1 MVEGRRSHYWSSP
14 ILAVTSSGQSAHRA
28 GKALAFPLREAVSL
42 LQKRVQAHGAAC
54 VVRLTRA
61 SEPGNEPG
69 RYYDVSGRRCTV
81 QENQTPSV
89 ICPHSYALP
98 AISMST
104 ASLPAA
110 LRKSTSHL
118 PDSSREENKKKPVLE
133 RLGNLFGTGKRK
145 NVKSSLEHTSCRK
158 GERSGSPHG
167 AQAVYCRH
175 FKEGHEAPQVEK
187 QVRNVS
193 GLPEAQ
199 EYNFCGEV
207 RPLYHDTI
215 SEWSSRGV
223 SSDSEWSADWSGSS
237 ETIKNSFCESSLNV
251 ETLGLEKE
259 SVTDINNSTTPDF
272 IQSLRNLSSE
282 DLEKSILSHK
292 QLVNTWVSE
301 EPGHAKPKDLPYE
314 LESAASEHAYSARV
328 LTVDIYL
335 RKTEELLNEPVTLK
349 SEENCSDL
357 DTMDKKSA
365 SKRSG
370 KRRKSQSSSDI
381 PNGERNQ
388 TENTAREESGFEDD
402 AHSEVFSD
410 KIINPE
416 RKVRSLQQTPEKNS
430 SSSGS
435 NQDLKVGSAHKGASK
450 AEADKGK
457 QQISNTGSAR
467 RRSYKKNQSDTVPI
481 SPTGLKGQVK
491 DYSSKRQPL
500 ASPDTNP
507 VTKRTS
513 VEKGTIPVA
522 FGEDSLESPKA
533 SLAAKTEDLVFA
545 EGRNDS
551 KAIKNGNGPDGR
563 AFLHTDG
570 IKNGDLCLSAERQTN
585 SDIDTSKLKSLDSSR
600 TVMTKISLPAKPKNI
615 ELNFKTP
622 MNQDNLESEQ
632 DTLEKPVNKT
642 NSNIANKIS
651 LFENKCANQSQRPT
665 DISASKNNAVPST
678 FVGRAKLK
686 FGKQSKEN
694 EQPDKTLN
702 KQSSRQKLF
711 ENGTLEKESTAE
723 LKGKNGEIFTS
734 YEDIGKTTELKVKAA
749 ISLFNQSSKSDAG
762 SVSLKQPEPELT
774 TAKKESSSFKL
785 PLHSPVKTENAQDP
799 FYQRNYTRSE
809 SHSNEEK
816 VLPNT
821 EALSPCNDDKY
832 PLPSQVSR
840 SEFKKMENGDKKVK
854 PGDLDF
860 APLQYDDSNQDSVL
874 ESEHNTNTQESP
886 GKTCN
891 GSAEDDSIFD
901 SPSDMKKFAETIKNL
916 DSSVCLPQKKKR
928 SKLPKSPAP
937 HFAMPPIHEDNL
949 EKVFDPSV
957 FTFGLGLRREKTQDL
972 LPAQQIKMQSLETIA
987 RVRPKRASTE
997 QSIIFKAL
1005 QSCREEPAFTQEIN
1019 GKENIDCT
1027 DGEIKRSRLEKSSL
1041 FSSLLSSKEKFFSS
1055 SVTSG
1060 NNTTAFATDSS
1071 GMPPLQQDVS
1081 GPFIMPQKSESL
1093 SDVKFPSFV
1102 EKYLQADSAKK
1113 ELSLQ
1118 MPSYGNPEKSFSSWL
1133 GTSRYESNVPPGL
1146 LDVDTLPRNGQSKI
1160 NPRPGK
1166 LVIYCDSD
1174 CQKAGI
1180 EVFHDVPDCSSW
1192 VLSPTILVKVI
1203 RGCWILYEK
1212 PNFEG
1217 PSIPLE
1223 EGELELTDIWGAGAS
1238 EEQSDCKSQKP
1249 AVIGSIRLVVK
1260 DYRVCRIDLYTEPE
1274 GLGIV
1279 TSFFDD
1285 TEETGVFGTT
1295 QKTCSIKVHWGIWL
1309 LYEEP
1314 GFQGVPLMLEP
1325 GEYPNLLFWEKKEAY
1340 IRSMR
1345 PLKMGGRK
1353 VEFSGEPKVIVYE
1366 KPFFEGR
1373 HVEIESEVFMLDDKE
1388 SEDKTRLPLTSVGSM
1403 KVLGGVWVAYEKPGF
1418 EGHQY
1423 LLEEGAYQDW
1433 TDWGGYDEE
1442 VQSLRP
1448 IVGDFTSSH
1457 MIMYSEKDFGSKG
1470 SNINVLGIISN
1481 LKDTGYGL
1489 RTQSINVLSGVWV
1502 AYENPEFTGEQ
1513 YILAKGLYPSIEAWG
1528 GKNCKISSV
1537 QPIVMDIVGSER
1549 GKVKVQLFSE
1559 PEFKGNCQ
1567 IFEKNTRC
1575 IDSFAVKSSKILDGS
1590 CIVYDQEEFA
1600 GNQYVLEE
1608 GIYPDLT
1615 AMGCSP
1621 QAVLKSLRIINIELS
1636 EPCIALF
1643 EKTGFQGKKIEFST
1657 EMLNLQFLGYSPRIA
1672 SIQVLGGIWIIYEHS
1687 HYRGR
1692 QMLLTPNEIP
1702 DWYKTSGFCQIG
1714 SLRPLLQKRVYFR
1727 LRNKETGKF
1736 MSADGNLDNL
1746 NLLRIQ
1752 VAEDTDSDDQIWV
1765 YQDGFIRCRM
1775 AEDCCLTIVG
1785 NLITP
1790 GSKLGLSFERNEDK
1804 QYWHISPDGRIYSK
1818 MKPKL
1823 VLDIKGGTQY
1833 DCDHVVVNTVSE
1845 EKSTQCWEP
1854 LVV

>member
-1 MVEGRRSHYWSSP
+1 GS
-14 ILAVTSSGQSAHRA
+14 
-28 GKALAFPLREAVSL
+28 
-42 LQKRVQAHGAAC
+42 
-54 VVRLTRA
+54 
-61 SEPGNEPG
+61 
-69 RYYDVSGRRCTV
+69 
-81 QENQTPSV
+81 
-89 ICPHSYALP
+89 
-98 AISMST
+98 
-104 ASLPAA
+104 
-110 LRKSTSHL
+110 
-118 PDSSREENKKKPVLE
+118 
-133 RLGNLFGTGKRK
+133 
-145 NVKSSLEHTSCRK
+145 EHT
-158 GERSGSPHG
+158 H
-167 AQAVYCRH
+167 
-175 FKEGHEAPQVEK
+175 
-187 QVRNVS
+187 
-193 GLPEAQ
+193 
-199 EYNFCGEV
+199 
-207 RPLYHDTI
+207 
-215 SEWSSRGV
+215 
-223 SSDSEWSADWSGSS
+223 
-237 ETIKNSFCESSLNV
+237 
-251 ETLGLEKE
+251 
-259 SVTDINNSTTPDF
+259 
-272 IQSLRNLSSE
+272 
-282 DLEKSILSHK
+282 
-292 QLVNTWVSE
+292 
-301 EPGHAKPKDLPYE
+301 
-314 LESAASEHAYSARV
+314 SARV

-335 RKTEELLNEPVTLK
+335 RKTDELLNEPVTVT
-349 SEENCSDL
+349 SEENCSDS

-365 SKRSG
+365 NKRSG

-388 TENTAREESGFEDD
+388 TETTAREESVFEDD
-402 AHSEVFSD
+402 VPSEVFSD
-410 KIINPE
+410 KVINSE
-416 RKVRSLQQTPEKNS
+416 RKAKSPQQTPERNS
-430 SSSGS
+430 SSPGN

-450 AEADKGK
+450 TEADKGK
-457 QQISNTGSAR
+457 QQISNTTPAR
-467 RRSYKKNQSDTVPI
+467 RRSYKKSQSDAVPV

-500 ASPDTNP
+500 ASPESNP

-522 FGEDSLESPKA
+522 FGEDGLESPKV
-533 SLAAKTEDLVFA
+533 SLGDKTEDTALV
-545 EGRNDS
+545 
-551 KAIKNGNGPDGR
+551 
-563 AFLHTDG
+563 
-570 IKNGDLCLSAERQTN
+570 
-585 SDIDTSKLKSLDSSR
+585 
-600 TVMTKISLPAKPKNI
+600 PAKPKNV
-615 ELNFKTP
+615 ELNFKAPT
-622 MNQDNLESEQ
+622 NQDSLESEQ

-651 LFENKCANQSQRPT
+651 LFENKCANQSQRPA
-665 DISASKNNAVPST
+665 DIPASKNSTVPST

-686 FGKQSKEN
+686 FGKQPKES

-711 ENGTLEKESTAE
+711 ENGTPEKESTAE
-723 LKGKNGEIFTS
+723 LKGKNEEGSAF

-749 ISLFNQSSKSDAG
+749 ISLFNQSSKIDAG
-762 SVSLKQPEPELT
+762 SVSLKQPDPELT
-774 TAKKESSSFKL
+774 TAKKESSPFKL
-785 PLHSPVKTENAQDP
+785 SLHLPSKSENAQDTS
-799 FYQRNYTRSE
+799 YQRNNTSSE
-809 SHSNEEK
+809 FHKNEENT
-816 VLPNT
+816 LPNT
-821 EALSPCNDDKY
+821 EVLSPCNDEKH
-832 PLPSQVSR
+832 PLPSHQVSR
-840 SEFKKMENGDKKVK
+840 SEFKKMENGDKKEK
-854 PGDLDF
+854 PRDLSF
-860 APLQYDDSNQDSVL
+860 AALQYDDSSQDSIL
-874 ESEHNTNTQESP
+874 ISEHNINTQESP

-1005 QSCREEPAFTQEIN
+1005 QSCNREEPAFTQEIN
-1019 GKENIDCT
+1019 GKENIDGT

-1041 FSSLLSSKEKFFSS
+1041 FSSLLSSASKEKFFNP
-1055 SVTSG
+1055 SVTSV
-1060 NNTTAFATDSS
+1060 NNTTTAFTTDSS
-1071 GMPPLQQDVS
+1071 GMPPLQQDAS
-1081 GPFIMPQKSESL
+1081 GPFGMPQKSEVIKIIHEMQPCKIL
-1093 SDVKFPSFV
+1093 ST
-1102 EKYLQADSAKK
+1102 YSAKK

-1133 GTSRYESNVPPGL
+1133 GPSRYESNVPAGL
-1146 LDVDTLPRNGQSKI
+1146 LDALSRNGQSKI

-1166 LVIYCDSD
+1166 LVIYCESD
-1174 CQKAGI
+1174 YQKKGI
-1180 EVFHDVPDCSSW
+1180 EVFHDVLDCSSW
-1192 VLSPTILVKVI
+1192 VLSPTILIKVI

-1223 EGELELTDIWGAGAS
+1223 EGELELPDVWGAGTS
-1238 EEQSDCKSQKP
+1238 EEQNECKSLKP
-1249 AVIGSIRLVVK
+1249 AVIGSIRHVVK

-1295 QKTCSIKVHWGIWL
+1295 QKTCSIKVHWGTWL
-1309 LYEEP
+1309 IYEEP

-1325 GEYPNLLFWEKKEAY
+1325 GEYPNLAFWEKKEAY

-1353 VEFSGEPKVIVYE
+1353 VEFGGEPKVIIYE

-1373 HVEIESEVFMLDDKE
+1373 HVEIESEIFMLDDKE
-1388 SEDKTRLPLTSVGSM
+1388 SEEKTRLPLTSVGSM

-1423 LLEEGAYQDW
+1423 LLEEGAYRDW

-1442 VQSLRP
+1442 LQSLRP

-1513 YILAKGLYPSIEAWG
+1513 YVLAKGLYPSFEAWG

-1537 QPIVMDIVGSER
+1537 QPIIM
-1549 GKVKVQLFSE
+1549 LFSE

-1590 CIVYDQEEFA
+1590 CIVYDQEEFS

-1608 GIYPDLT
+1608 GIYPDLM

-1621 QAVLKSLRIINIELS
+1621 EVVLKSLRIINIELS

-1643 EKTGFQGKKIEFST
+1643 EKVGFQGKKIEFST
-1657 EMLNLQFLGYSPRIA
+1657 EILNLQFLGYNPRIA
-1672 SIQVLGGIWIIYEHS
+1672 SVQVLGGVWIIYEHS
-1687 HYRGR
+1687 NYRGR
-1692 QMLLTPNEIP
+1692 QMLLSPNEIP
-1702 DWYKTSGFCQIG
+1702 DWYKVSGYCQIG

-1765 YQDGFIRCRM
+1765 YQDGFIRCWM

-1804 QYWHISPDGRIYSK
+1804 QYWRISPDGRIYSK

-1823 VLDIKGGTQY
+1823 VLDIKGGAQY
-1833 DCDHVVVNTVSE
+1833 DRDHVVVNTVNE
-1845 EKSTQCWEP
+1845 EKLTQCWEP

>member
-1 MVEGRRSHYWSSP
+1 
-14 ILAVTSSGQSAHRA
+14 
-28 GKALAFPLREAVSL
+28 
-42 LQKRVQAHGAAC
+42 
-54 VVRLTRA
+54 
-61 SEPGNEPG
+61 
-69 RYYDVSGRRCTV
+69 
-81 QENQTPSV
+81 
-89 ICPHSYALP
+89 
-98 AISMST
+98 
-104 ASLPAA
+104 
-110 LRKSTSHL
+110 
-118 PDSSREENKKKPVLE
+118 
-133 RLGNLFGTGKRK
+133 
-145 NVKSSLEHTSCRK
+145 
-158 GERSGSPHG
+158 
-167 AQAVYCRH
+167 
-175 FKEGHEAPQVEK
+175 
-187 QVRNVS
+187 
-193 GLPEAQ
+193 
-199 EYNFCGEV
+199 
-207 RPLYHDTI
+207 
-215 SEWSSRGV
+215 
-223 SSDSEWSADWSGSS
+223 
-237 ETIKNSFCESSLNV
+237 
-251 ETLGLEKE
+251 
-259 SVTDINNSTTPDF
+259 
-272 IQSLRNLSSE
+272 
-282 DLEKSILSHK
+282 
-292 QLVNTWVSE
+292 
-301 EPGHAKPKDLPYE
+301 
-314 LESAASEHAYSARV
+314 
-328 LTVDIYL
+328 
-335 RKTEELLNEPVTLK
+335 
-349 SEENCSDL
+349 
-357 DTMDKKSA
+357 
-365 SKRSG
+365 
-370 KRRKSQSSSDI
+370 
-381 PNGERNQ
+381 
-388 TENTAREESGFEDD
+388 
-402 AHSEVFSD
+402 
-410 KIINPE
+410 
-416 RKVRSLQQTPEKNS
+416 
-430 SSSGS
+430 
-435 NQDLKVGSAHKGASK
+435 
-450 AEADKGK
+450 
-457 QQISNTGSAR
+457 
-467 RRSYKKNQSDTVPI
+467 
-481 SPTGLKGQVK
+481 
-491 DYSSKRQPL
+491 
-500 ASPDTNP
+500 
-507 VTKRTS
+507 
-513 VEKGTIPVA
+513 
-522 FGEDSLESPKA
+522 
-533 SLAAKTEDLVFA
+533 
-545 EGRNDS
+545 
-551 KAIKNGNGPDGR
+551 
-563 AFLHTDG
+563 
-570 IKNGDLCLSAERQTN
+570 
-585 SDIDTSKLKSLDSSR
+585 
-600 TVMTKISLPAKPKNI
+600 
-615 ELNFKTP
+615 
-622 MNQDNLESEQ
+622 
-632 DTLEKPVNKT
+632 
-642 NSNIANKIS
+642 
-651 LFENKCANQSQRPT
+651 
-665 DISASKNNAVPST
+665 
-678 FVGRAKLK
+678 
-686 FGKQSKEN
+686 
-694 EQPDKTLN
+694 
-702 KQSSRQKLF
+702 
-711 ENGTLEKESTAE
+711 
-723 LKGKNGEIFTS
+723 
-734 YEDIGKTTELKVKAA
+734 
-749 ISLFNQSSKSDAG
+749 
-762 SVSLKQPEPELT
+762 
-774 TAKKESSSFKL
+774 
-785 PLHSPVKTENAQDP
+785 
-799 FYQRNYTRSE
+799 
-809 SHSNEEK
+809 
-816 VLPNT
+816 
-821 EALSPCNDDKY
+821 
-832 PLPSQVSR
+832 
-840 SEFKKMENGDKKVK
+840 
-854 PGDLDF
+854 
-860 APLQYDDSNQDSVL
+860 
-874 ESEHNTNTQESP
+874 
-886 GKTCN
+886 
-891 GSAEDDSIFD
+891 
-901 SPSDMKKFAETIKNL
+901 MKKFAETIKNL

-1005 QSCREEPAFTQEIN
+1005 QSCREEPAFTHEIN
-1019 GKENIDCT
+1019 GKESIDCT

-1041 FSSLLSSKEKFFSS
+1041 FSSLLSSKEKFFSP
-1055 SVTSG
+1055 SVTSV

-1081 GPFIMPQKSESL
+1081 GPFIMPQKSEVIKIIQEMKQRLFTCCMTVNFDFAIQSL
-1093 SDVKFPSFV
+1093 SDMKFPSFV
-1102 EKYLQADSAKK
+1102 EKYLQADNAKK
-1113 ELSLQ
+1113 ELSLP

-1146 LDVDTLPRNGQSKI
+1146 LDVDVSIVFLKSCLQSYQAFMFSRQCAYIILFPLFGIYIDYKFI
-1160 NPRPGK
+1160 E

-1192 VLSPTILVKVI
+1192 VLSATILVKVI

-1249 AVIGSIRLVVK
+1249 AVIGSIRHV
-1260 DYRVCRIDLYTEPE
+1260 DYRVSQIDLYTEPE

-1285 TEETGVFGTT
+1285 TEETGVFGAT

-1373 HVEIESEVFMLDDKE
+1373 HVEVESEIFTLDDKE
-1388 SEDKTRLPLTSVGSM
+1388 SEDKTSLPLPSVGSI

-1423 LLEEGAYQDW
+1423 LLEEGAYRDW

-1537 QPIVMDIVGSER
+1537 QPIVMDIVGNER
-1549 GKVKVQLFSE
+1549 SKVKVQLFSE

-1643 EKTGFQGKKIEFST
+1643 EKMGFQGKKIEFST
-1657 EMLNLQFLGYSPRIA
+1657 EILNLQFLGYNPRIA
-1672 SIQVLGGIWIIYEHS
+1672 SVQVLGGIWIIYEHS
-1687 HYRGR
+1687 NYRGR

-1702 DWYKTSGFCQIG
+1702 DWYKASGFCQIG

-1833 DCDHVVVNTVSE
+1833 DCDHVVVNTVNE
-1845 EKSTQCWEP
+1845 EKLTQCWEP

>member
-1 MVEGRRSHYWSSP
+1 
-14 ILAVTSSGQSAHRA
+14 
-28 GKALAFPLREAVSL
+28 
-42 LQKRVQAHGAAC
+42 
-54 VVRLTRA
+54 
-61 SEPGNEPG
+61 
-69 RYYDVSGRRCTV
+69 
-81 QENQTPSV
+81 
-89 ICPHSYALP
+89 
-98 AISMST
+98 MST

-110 LRKSTSHL
+110 LRKSTSQF

-133 RLGNLFGTGKRK
+133 RLGNFFGTGKRK
-145 NVKSSLEHTSCRK
+145 TVKSSLEHTSHEKR
-158 GERSGSPHG
+158 ERSISPHRV
-167 AQAVYCRH
+167 QPVYCRH
-175 FKEGHEAPQVEK
+175 LKEVCEAPQVQK

-193 GLPEAQ
+193 AVSETQ
-199 EYNFCGEV
+199 EYNFSREAGL
-207 RPLYHDTI
+207 PYHDTV
-215 SEWSSRGV
+215 SEWSSRGA
-223 SSDSEWSADWSGSS
+223 SSDSGWSADWSGSS
-237 ETIKNSFCESSLNV
+237 ETIKNAFCEGNLNV
-251 ETLGLEKE
+251 ETPELETQE
-259 SVTDINNSTTPDF
+259 SVTDIDNSTTPDF
-272 IQSLRNLSSE
+272 IKSLRNLSSE

-292 QLVNTWVSE
+292 ELVNTWVSE
-301 EPGHAKPKDLPYE
+301 EPGHAKPKDLPYD
-314 LESAASEHAYSARV
+314 LESATSEHTHSARV

-335 RKTEELLNEPVTLK
+335 RKTDELLNEPVTVT
-349 SEENCSDL
+349 SEENCSDS
-357 DTMDKKSA
+357 DTMDKKA
-365 SKRSG
+365 ANKRSG

-388 TENTAREESGFEDD
+388 TDTTAREESVFEDD
-402 AHSEVFSD
+402 VPSEVFSD
-410 KIINPE
+410 KIINSE
-416 RKVRSLQQTPEKNS
+416 RKVKSAQQTPERNS
-430 SSSGS
+430 SSPGN

-450 AEADKGK
+450 TEADKGK
-457 QQISNTGSAR
+457 QQISNTTPAR
-467 RRSYKKNQSDTVPI
+467 RRSYKKNQSDAVPI

-491 DYSSKRQPL
+491 DNSSKRQPL
-500 ASPDTNP
+500 PSPESNP
-507 VTKRTS
+507 MTKRTS
-513 VEKGTIPVA
+513 VEKGAIPVA
-522 FGEDSLESPKA
+522 FGEDSLESPKV
-533 SLAAKTEDLVFA
+533 SLSDKTEDTALVFA
-545 EGRNDS
+545 EGKNET
-551 KAIKNGNGPDGR
+551 KAVKTGNGSDGR
-563 AFLHTDG
+563 AFLRTDG
-570 IKNGDLCLSAERQTN
+570 IKNGDLCMSAERQTN
-585 SDIDTSKLKSLDSSR
+585 SDLDSSKLKSLDASR
-600 TVMTKISLPAKPKNI
+600 TVMTKISLPAKPKSV
-615 ELNFKTP
+615 ELNFKAST
-622 MNQDNLESEQ
+622 NQDSLESEQ
-632 DTLEKPVNKT
+632 DTLEKPVNRT

-651 LFENKCANQSQRPT
+651 LFENKCASQKPA
-665 DISASKNNAVPST
+665 DIPASKNSTVPST

-686 FGKQSKEN
+686 FGKQPKES

-711 ENGTLEKESTAE
+711 ENGIPEKESTAE
-723 LKGKNGEIFTS
+723 LKGKNEEGS
-734 YEDIGKTTELKVKAA
+734 ASHGDVGKTTELKVKAA
-749 ISLFNQSSKSDAG
+749 ISLFNQNSKIDAG
-762 SVSLKQPEPELT
+762 SVSVKQPDPELT
-774 TAKKESSSFKL
+774 TAKKESLPFKL
-785 PLHSPVKTENAQDP
+785 SLHSPTKSENAQDTSH
-799 FYQRNYTRSE
+799 QRNNTSSE
-809 SHSNEEK
+809 FHRNEEK

-821 EALSPCNDDKY
+821 EVLSACTDDKY
-832 PLPSQVSR
+832 PLPSHQVSR
-840 SEFKKMENGDKKVK
+840 SAFRKIENGDKKAK
-854 PGDLDF
+854 PGDLSL
-860 APLQYDDSNQDSVL
+860 AELQCDDTSQDSIL
-874 ESEHNTNTQESP
+874 ISEHNTNTPKSP
-886 GKTCN
+886 GQTYN
-891 GSAEDDSIFD
+891 GSAEDDSVFD

-957 FTFGLGLRREKTQDL
+957 FTFGLGMRREKAQDL
-972 LPAQQIKMQSLETIA
+972 LPTQQMKMQSLETIA

-1005 QSCREEPAFTQEIN
+1005 QSCSREEPAFPQEIN
-1019 GKENIDCT
+1019 GKENGDGV

-1041 FSSLLSSKEKFFSS
+1041 FSSLLAKEKFLNP
-1055 SVTSG
+1055 SVTSV
-1060 NNTTAFATDSS
+1060 NNTAAGFTADSS
-1071 GMPPLQQDVS
+1071 GMSPLPQDAS
-1081 GPFIMPQKSESL
+1081 GPFSMSQKSESL
-1093 SDVKFPSFV
+1093 SDMKFPSFV
-1102 EKYLQADSAKK
+1102 EKYLQGEGVKK

-1118 MPSYGNPEKSFSSWL
+1118 MPNYGNPEKGFSSWL
-1133 GTSRYESNVPPGL
+1133 GPSRYEANVPAGL
-1146 LDVDTLPRNGQSKI
+1146 LDVDALSRNGQSKI

-1166 LVIYCDSD
+1166 LVIYCESD
-1174 CQKAGI
+1174 YQKDGI
-1180 EVFHDVPDCSSW
+1180 EVFHDVLDCSSW

-1223 EGELELTDIWGAGAS
+1223 EGELELPDIWGAGTS
-1238 EEQSDCKSQKP
+1238 EEQNECKSLKP
-1249 AVIGSIRLVVK
+1249 AVIGSIRHVVK

-1285 TEETGVFGTT
+1285 TEEIGVFGTT

-1309 LYEEP
+1309 IYEEP

-1325 GEYPNLLFWEKKEAY
+1325 GEYPNLAFWEKKEAY

-1353 VEFSGEPKVIVYE
+1353 VEFGREPKIIIYE
-1366 KPFFEGR
+1366 KPLFEGR
-1373 HVEIESEVFMLDDKE
+1373 HVEIESEIFMLDDEE
-1388 SEDKTRLPLTSVGSM
+1388 SEEKPRLPLKSVGSM

-1423 LLEEGAYQDW
+1423 LLEEGAYRDW

-1442 VQSLRP
+1442 LQSLRP
-1448 IVGDFTSSH
+1448 IIGDFTSSH

-1470 SNINVLGIISN
+1470 SSINVLGIISN

-1567 IFEKNTRC
+1567 IFGKNTRC
-1575 IDSFAVKSSKILDGS
+1575 IDSFAVKSSKVSDGS

-1621 QAVLKSLRIINIELS
+1621 QTVLKSLQIINIELS
-1636 EPCIALF
+1636 EPRIALF
-1643 EKTGFQGKKIEFST
+1643 EKIGFQGKKMEFSA
-1657 EMLNLQFLGYSPRIA
+1657 EILNLQFLGYNPQIA
-1672 SIQVLGGIWIIYEHS
+1672 SVQVLGGIWVIYEHS
-1687 HYRGR
+1687 NYRGR
-1692 QMLLTPNEIP
+1692 QMLLSPNDIP
-1702 DWYKTSGFCQIG
+1702 DWYKVSGCCHIG

-1765 YQDGFIRCRM
+1765 YQDGFIRCQM

-1804 QYWHISPDGRIYSK
+1804 QYWRISPDGRIYSK

-1833 DCDHVVVNTVSE
+1833 DRDHVVVNTVSE
-1845 EKSTQCWEP
+1845 EKLTQCWEP

>member
-1 MVEGRRSHYWSSP
+1 
-14 ILAVTSSGQSAHRA
+14 
-28 GKALAFPLREAVSL
+28 
-42 LQKRVQAHGAAC
+42 
-54 VVRLTRA
+54 
-61 SEPGNEPG
+61 
-69 RYYDVSGRRCTV
+69 
-81 QENQTPSV
+81 
-89 ICPHSYALP
+89 
-98 AISMST
+98 MST
-104 ASLPAA
+104 SQF
-110 LRKSTSHL
+110 
-118 PDSSREENKKKPVLE
+118 PDSCREENKKKPVLE

-145 NVKSSLEHTSCRK
+145 NVKNPLEHTSHRK
-158 GERSGSPHG
+158 GERSISPHR
-167 AQAVYCRH
+167 AQPIYCRH
-175 FKEGHEAPQVEK
+175 IKEGHEAPQLQK

-193 GLPEAQ
+193 AVPETQ
-199 EYNFCGEV
+199 EYSFTGEV
-207 RPLYHDTI
+207 GPLYRDTI

-223 SSDSEWSADWSGSS
+223 SSDSEWSADWSSSS
-237 ETIKNSFCESSLNV
+237 ETIKNSFFENSLNV
-251 ETLGLEKE
+251 ETPELEKG
-259 SVTDINNSTTPDF
+259 SITDINNSTTPDF
-272 IQSLRNLSSE
+272 IKSLRNLSSE

-314 LESAASEHAYSARV
+314 LESAASEHTHSARV

-335 RKTEELLNEPVTLK
+335 RKTDELLNEPVTVT
-349 SEENCSDL
+349 SEENCSDS

-365 SKRSG
+365 NKRSG

-388 TENTAREESGFEDD
+388 TETTAREESVFEDD
-402 AHSEVFSD
+402 VSSEVFSD
-410 KIINPE
+410 KMINSE
-416 RKVRSLQQTPEKNS
+416 RKAKSPQQTPERNS
-430 SSSGS
+430 SSLGN

-450 AEADKGK
+450 TEADKGK
-457 QQISNTGSAR
+457 QQISNTTPAR
-467 RRSYKKNQSDTVPI
+467 RRSYRKNQSDAVPL

-500 ASPDTNP
+500 ASPESNP
-507 VTKRTS
+507 MTKRTS
-513 VEKGTIPVA
+513 VEKGAIPVA
-522 FGEDSLESPKA
+522 FGEDSLESPKV
-533 SLAAKTEDLVFA
+533 SLADKTEDTALVFA
-545 EGRNDS
+545 EGRNET
-551 KAIKNGNGPDGR
+551 KAVKHGNGPDGR
-563 AFLHTDG
+563 AFLRTDG
-570 IKNGDLCLSAERQTN
+570 IKNGDLCVSAERQTN
-585 SDIDTSKLKSLDSSR
+585 SDLDSSKLKSLDASR
-600 TVMTKISLPAKPKNI
+600 TVTTKISLPAKPKNV
-615 ELNFKTP
+615 ELNFKAST
-622 MNQDNLESEQ
+622 NQDSLDSEQ
-632 DTLEKPVNKT
+632 DTLEKPVNKA

-665 DISASKNNAVPST
+665 DIPASKNSTVPST

-686 FGKQSKEN
+686 FGKQPKDS

-711 ENGTLEKESTAE
+711 ENGTPEKESTAE
-723 LKGKNGEIFTS
+723 LKGKNEEGSAS

-749 ISLFNQSSKSDAG
+749 ISLFNQSSKTDA
-762 SVSLKQPEPELT
+762 SSASLKQPDPELT
-774 TAKKESSSFKL
+774 TAKKESSPFKL
-785 PLHSPVKTENAQDP
+785 SLHSSSKSENAQDTS
-799 FYQRNYTRSE
+799 YQSNNISSEFHRSE
-809 SHSNEEK
+809 EK
-816 VLPNT
+816 MLPNT
-821 EALSPCNDDKY
+821 EVLLPCSDDKY
-832 PLPSQVSR
+832 PLPSHQVSR
-840 SEFKKMENGDKKVK
+840 PEFKIMENGDKKAK
-854 PGDLDF
+854 PGDLSF
-860 APLQYDDSNQDSVL
+860 AALQYGGSSQDSIL
-874 ESEHNTNTQESP
+874 ISEHNANAQKSP

-891 GSAEDDSIFD
+891 GSAEDDSVFD

-972 LPAQQIKMQSLETIA
+972 LPAQQMKMQSLETIA

-1005 QSCREEPAFTQEIN
+1005 QSCNREEPAFTQEIN
-1019 GKENIDCT
+1019 GKENVDGT

-1041 FSSLLSSKEKFFSS
+1041 FSSLLSSTSKEKFFNP
-1055 SVTSG
+1055 SVTSVS
-1060 NNTTAFATDSS
+1060 NTTTAFTTDSS
-1071 GMPPLQQDVS
+1071 GMPPLQQDAS
-1081 GPFIMPQKSESL
+1081 GPFSMPQKSEYL
-1093 SDVKFPSFV
+1093 SDMKFPSFV
-1102 EKYLQADSAKK
+1102 EKYMPADTAKK

-1118 MPSYGNPEKSFSSWL
+1118 MPNYGNPEKSFSSWL
-1133 GTSRYESNVPPGL
+1133 GTSRYESNVPTGL
-1146 LDVDTLPRNGQSKI
+1146 LDVDALSGNGQSKI
-1160 NPRPGK
+1160 NPRPG
-1166 LVIYCDSD
+1166 
-1174 CQKAGI
+1174 
-1180 EVFHDVPDCSSW
+1180 
-1192 VLSPTILVKVI
+1192 
-1203 RGCWILYEK
+1203 
-1212 PNFEG
+1212 
-1217 PSIPLE
+1217 
-1223 EGELELTDIWGAGAS
+1223 
-1238 EEQSDCKSQKP
+1238 
-1249 AVIGSIRLVVK
+1249 K

-1295 QKTCSIKVHWGIWL
+1295 QKTCSIKVHWGTWL
-1309 LYEEP
+1309 IYEEP

-1325 GEYPNLLFWEKKEAY
+1325 GEYPNLAFWEKKEAY

-1353 VEFSGEPKVIVYE
+1353 VEFSGEPKVIIYE

-1373 HVEIESEVFMLDDKE
+1373 HVEIESEIFMLDDKE
-1388 SEDKTRLPLTSVGSM
+1388 SEEKTRLPLTSVGSM
-1403 KVLGGVWVAYEKPGF
+1403 KVLGGVWVGYEKPGF

-1423 LLEEGAYQDW
+1423 LLEEGAYRDW

-1442 VQSLRP
+1442 LRSLRP
-1448 IVGDFTSSH
+1448 IVGDFTTSH
-1457 MIMYSEKDFGSKG
+1457 MIMYSEKEFGSKG

-1537 QPIVMDIVGSER
+1537 QPIIMDIVGSER

-1567 IFEKNTRC
+1567 VFEKNTRC

-1590 CIVYDQEEFA
+1590 CIVYDGEEFS

-1608 GIYPDLT
+1608 GNYPDLT

-1643 EKTGFQGKKIEFST
+1643 EKVGFQGKKTEFST
-1657 EMLNLQFLGYSPRIA
+1657 EILNLQFLGYNPRIA
-1672 SIQVLGGIWIIYEHS
+1672 SVQVLGGIWIIYEHS
-1687 HYRGR
+1687 NYRGR
-1692 QMLLTPNEIP
+1692 QMLLSPNEIP
-1702 DWYKTSGFCQIG
+1702 DWYKASGFCHIG

-1823 VLDIKGGTQY
+1823 VLDIKGGAQY
-1833 DCDHVVVNTVSE
+1833 DRDHVVVNAVNE
-1845 EKSTQCWEP
+1845 EKLTQCWEP

>member
-1 MVEGRRSHYWSSP
+1 
-14 ILAVTSSGQSAHRA
+14 
-28 GKALAFPLREAVSL
+28 
-42 LQKRVQAHGAAC
+42 
-54 VVRLTRA
+54 
-61 SEPGNEPG
+61 
-69 RYYDVSGRRCTV
+69 
-81 QENQTPSV
+81 
-89 ICPHSYALP
+89 
-98 AISMST
+98 
-104 ASLPAA
+104 
-110 LRKSTSHL
+110 
-118 PDSSREENKKKPVLE
+118 
-133 RLGNLFGTGKRK
+133 
-145 NVKSSLEHTSCRK
+145 
-158 GERSGSPHG
+158 
-167 AQAVYCRH
+167 
-175 FKEGHEAPQVEK
+175 
-187 QVRNVS
+187 
-193 GLPEAQ
+193 
-199 EYNFCGEV
+199 
-207 RPLYHDTI
+207 
-215 SEWSSRGV
+215 
-223 SSDSEWSADWSGSS
+223 
-237 ETIKNSFCESSLNV
+237 
-251 ETLGLEKE
+251 
-259 SVTDINNSTTPDF
+259 
-272 IQSLRNLSSE
+272 
-282 DLEKSILSHK
+282 
-292 QLVNTWVSE
+292 
-301 EPGHAKPKDLPYE
+301 
-314 LESAASEHAYSARV
+314 
-328 LTVDIYL
+328 
-335 RKTEELLNEPVTLK
+335 
-349 SEENCSDL
+349 
-357 DTMDKKSA
+357 MDKKSA

-388 TENTAREESGFEDD
+388 TENTAREECGFEDD

-416 RKVRSLQQTPEKNS
+416 RKVRSLQQTPERNS

-457 QQISNTGSAR
+457 QQISNTSSAR

-481 SPTGLKGQVK
+481 SPTGLKGHVK

-500 ASPDTNP
+500 ASPETNP

-513 VEKGTIPVA
+513 VEKGAIPVA

-533 SLAAKTEDLVFA
+533 SLAAKTENLVFA
-545 EGRNDS
+545 EGRNDT

-570 IKNGDLCLSAERQTN
+570 IKNGDLCLSAERQAN
-585 SDIDTSKLKSLDSSR
+585 SDLDASKLKSLDSSR

-622 MNQDNLESEQ
+622 TNQDSLESEQ

-651 LFENKCANQSQRPT
+651 LFENKCASQSQRPT
-665 DISASKNNAVPST
+665 DIPASKNNAVPST

-686 FGKQSKEN
+686 FGKQPKEN

-762 SVSLKQPEPELT
+762 SVSLKQPESELT
-774 TAKKESSSFKL
+774 TAKKESSPFKL

-799 FYQRNYTRSE
+799 FYQRNYTSSE
-809 SHSNEEK
+809 FHRNEEK

-854 PGDLDF
+854 PGDLNF
-860 APLQYDDSNQDSVL
+860 APLQYDGSNQDSVL
-874 ESEHNTNTQESP
+874 ESEHNTNTQKSP
-886 GKTCN
+886 GETCN

-1041 FSSLLSSKEKFFSS
+1041 FSSLLSSKEKFFSP
-1055 SVTSG
+1055 SVTSV

-1081 GPFIMPQKSESL
+1081 GPFIMPQKSEC
-1093 SDVKFPSFV
+1093 SFL
-1102 EKYLQADSAKK
+1102 YLKLRK
-1113 ELSLQ
+1113 IELYVTGVFFCFVGFFLTQ
-1118 MPSYGNPEKSFSSWL
+1118 
-1133 GTSRYESNVPPGL
+1133 
-1146 LDVDTLPRNGQSKI
+1146 
-1160 NPRPGK
+1160 

-1238 EEQSDCKSQKP
+1238 EEQSDCTSQKP
-1249 AVIGSIRLVVK
+1249 AVIGSIRHVVK
-1260 DYRVCRIDLYTEPE
+1260 ASNTSQNFFIELNVQAFVQW
-1274 GLGIV
+1274 GL
-1279 TSFFDD
+1279 
-1285 TEETGVFGTT
+1285 
-1295 QKTCSIKVHWGIWL
+1295 WL

-1325 GEYPNLLFWEKKEAY
+1325 GEYPSLLFWEKKEAY

-1366 KPFFEGR
+1366 KPFFEGK

-1423 LLEEGAYQDW
+1423 LLEEGAYRDW
-1433 TDWGGYDEE
+1433 ADWGGYDEE

-1489 RTQSINVLSGVWV
+1489 RTQSINVLSGIWV

-1513 YILAKGLYPSIEAWG
+1513 YILAKGLYPSIESWG

-1537 QPIVMDIVGSER
+1537 QPI
-1549 GKVKVQLFSE
+1549 VQLFSE

-1567 IFEKNTRC
+1567 IFEKSTGC

-1621 QAVLKSLRIINIELS
+1621 QAVLKSLQIINIELS

-1643 EKTGFQGKKIEFST
+1643 EKMGFQGKKIEFST
-1657 EMLNLQFLGYSPRIA
+1657 EILNLQFLGYNPRIA
-1672 SIQVLGGIWIIYEHS
+1672 SVQVLGGIWIIYEHS
-1687 HYRGR
+1687 NYRGR
-1692 QMLLTPNEIP
+1692 QMMLTPNEIP
-1702 DWYKTSGFCQIG
+1702 DWCKASGFCQIG

-1845 EKSTQCWEP
+1845 EKLTQCWEP

>member
-1 MVEGRRSHYWSSP
+1 
-14 ILAVTSSGQSAHRA
+14 
-28 GKALAFPLREAVSL
+28 
-42 LQKRVQAHGAAC
+42 
-54 VVRLTRA
+54 
-61 SEPGNEPG
+61 
-69 RYYDVSGRRCTV
+69 
-81 QENQTPSV
+81 
-89 ICPHSYALP
+89 
-98 AISMST
+98 
-104 ASLPAA
+104 
-110 LRKSTSHL
+110 
-118 PDSSREENKKKPVLE
+118 
-133 RLGNLFGTGKRK
+133 
-145 NVKSSLEHTSCRK
+145 
-158 GERSGSPHG
+158 
-167 AQAVYCRH
+167 
-175 FKEGHEAPQVEK
+175 
-187 QVRNVS
+187 
-193 GLPEAQ
+193 
-199 EYNFCGEV
+199 
-207 RPLYHDTI
+207 
-215 SEWSSRGV
+215 
-223 SSDSEWSADWSGSS
+223 
-237 ETIKNSFCESSLNV
+237 
-251 ETLGLEKE
+251 
-259 SVTDINNSTTPDF
+259 
-272 IQSLRNLSSE
+272 
-282 DLEKSILSHK
+282 
-292 QLVNTWVSE
+292 
-301 EPGHAKPKDLPYE
+301 
-314 LESAASEHAYSARV
+314 
-328 LTVDIYL
+328 
-335 RKTEELLNEPVTLK
+335 
-349 SEENCSDL
+349 
-357 DTMDKKSA
+357 MDKKSA

-381 PNGERNQ
+381 ANGEKNQ
-388 TENTAREESGFEDD
+388 TENTAREESVFEDD

-416 RKVRSLQQTPEKNS
+416 RKVRSLQQTPERNS
-430 SSSGS
+430 SSSGN

-457 QQISNTGSAR
+457 QQISNTTSAR
-467 RRSYKKNQSDTVPI
+467 RRSYKKNQSDAVPI

-513 VEKGTIPVA
+513 VEKGAIPVA
-522 FGEDSLESPKA
+522 FGEDGLESPKT
-533 SLAAKTEDLVFA
+533 SLAAKTEDNALVFA
-545 EGRNDS
+545 EGRNDT
-551 KAIKNGNGPDGR
+551 KAAKHGNGPDGR

-585 SDIDTSKLKSLDSSR
+585 SDLDTLKVKSLDSSR
-600 TVMTKISLPAKPKNI
+600 TVTTKISLPAKPKNI

-622 MNQDNLESEQ
+622 MNQDSLESEQ
-632 DTLEKPVNKT
+632 ETLEKPVNKT

-665 DISASKNNAVPST
+665 DIPASKNSAVPST

-686 FGKQSKEN
+686 FGKQPKEN

-723 LKGKNGEIFTS
+723 LKGKNEESFAS

-749 ISLFNQSSKSDAG
+749 ISLFNQSSKSDVG
-762 SVSLKQPEPELT
+762 GVSLKQPEPDLT
-774 TAKKESSSFKL
+774 TAKKGSSPFKL
-785 PLHSPVKTENAQDP
+785 PLHSPVKSENAQDP
-799 FYQRNYTRSE
+799 FYQRNYMSSE
-809 SHSNEEK
+809 FHRNEEK

-821 EALSPCNDDKY
+821 EILSPCSNDKY
-832 PLPSQVSR
+832 PLPSHEVSR
-840 SEFKKMENGDKKVK
+840 SEFKNMENGDKKVK

-860 APLQYDDSNQDSVL
+860 AALQYDDSSQDSIL
-874 ESEHNTNTQESP
+874 ESEHNTNTQKSP

-891 GSAEDDSIFD
+891 GSTEDDSIFD

-1005 QSCREEPAFTQEIN
+1005 QSCREEPAFPHEIN

-1055 SVTSG
+1055 SVTSV

-1093 SDVKFPSFV
+1093 SDMKFPSFV

-1133 GTSRYESNVPPGL
+1133 GTSRYESNVPPAL
-1146 LDVDTLPRNGQSKI
+1146 LDVDTLPRSGQSKI

-1174 CQKAGI
+1174 CQKPGI

-1223 EGELELTDIWGAGAS
+1223 EGELELTDIWGAGTS

-1249 AVIGSIRLVVK
+1249 AVIGSIKHVVK

-1373 HVEIESEVFMLDDKE
+1373 EVEIESEIFMLDDKE

-1423 LLEEGAYQDW
+1423 LLEEGAYRDW

-1448 IVGDFTSSH
+1448 VVGDFTSSH

-1567 IFEKNTRC
+1567 IFEKTTRC

-1621 QAVLKSLRIINIELS
+1621 QTVLKSLRIINIELS

-1643 EKTGFQGKKIEFST
+1643 EKMGFQGKKIECST
-1657 EMLNLQFLGYSPRIA
+1657 EILNLQFLGYNPRIA
-1672 SIQVLGGIWIIYEHS
+1672 SVQVLGGIWIIYEHS
-1687 HYRGR
+1687 NYRGR

-1702 DWYKTSGFCQIG
+1702 DWYKASGFCQIG

-1765 YQDGFIRCRM
+1765 YQDGFIKCRM

-1818 MKPKL
+1818 MKPNL

-1833 DCDHVVVNTVSE
+1833 DCDHVVVNTVNE
-1845 EKSTQCWEP
+1845 EKLTQCWEP

>member
-1 MVEGRRSHYWSSP
+1 
-14 ILAVTSSGQSAHRA
+14 
-28 GKALAFPLREAVSL
+28 
-42 LQKRVQAHGAAC
+42 
-54 VVRLTRA
+54 
-61 SEPGNEPG
+61 
-69 RYYDVSGRRCTV
+69 
-81 QENQTPSV
+81 
-89 ICPHSYALP
+89 
-98 AISMST
+98 
-104 ASLPAA
+104 
-110 LRKSTSHL
+110 
-118 PDSSREENKKKPVLE
+118 VLE

-145 NVKSSLEHTSCRK
+145 NVKSSLEHTSHRK
-158 GERSGSPHG
+158 GERSVSPHR
-167 AQAVYCRH
+167 AQPIYCRH
-175 FKEGHEAPQVEK
+175 VKEGHEAPQVQK
-187 QVRNVS
+187 QVRNASAVS
-193 GLPEAQ
+193 EPQ
-199 EYNFCGEV
+199 EY
-207 RPLYHDTI
+207 
-215 SEWSSRGV
+215 EWSCRGV

-237 ETIKNSFCESSLNV
+237 ETIKNSVFESSLNV
-251 ETLGLEKE
+251 ETLELEKE
-259 SVTDINNSTTPDF
+259 SITDINNSTTPDF
-272 IQSLRNLSSE
+272 IKSLRSLSSE

-301 EPGHAKPKDLPYE
+301 EPGERTH
-314 LESAASEHAYSARV
+314 SARV

-335 RKTEELLNEPVTLK
+335 RKTDELLNEPVTVI
-349 SEENCSDL
+349 SEENCSDS

-365 SKRSG
+365 NKRSG

-388 TENTAREESGFEDD
+388 TETAAREESVFEDD
-402 AHSEVFSD
+402 ASEVFSD
-410 KIINPE
+410 KVVNLE
-416 RKVRSLQQTPEKNS
+416 RKAKSPQQTPERNL
-430 SSSGS
+430 SSSGN

-450 AEADKGK
+450 TETDKGK
-457 QQISNTGSAR
+457 QQTSNTTPAR
-467 RRSYKKNQSDTVPI
+467 RRSYKKNQSDPVPI

-500 ASPDTNP
+500 ASPESNP
-507 VTKRTS
+507 MTKRTS
-513 VEKGTIPVA
+513 MEKGAIPVA

-533 SLAAKTEDLVFA
+533 SLADKTEDTALVFT
-545 EGRNDS
+545 ESRNET
-551 KAIKNGNGPDGR
+551 KAVKHGNVFSRLINGVTLYHF
-563 AFLHTDG
+563 A
-570 IKNGDLCLSAERQTN
+570 
-585 SDIDTSKLKSLDSSR
+585 SR
-600 TVMTKISLPAKPKNI
+600 SPAKPKNV
-615 ELNFKTP
+615 ELNFKAST
-622 MNQDNLESEQ
+622 NQDSLESEQ

-651 LFENKCANQSQRPT
+651 LFENKCANQTQRPA
-665 DISASKNNAVPST
+665 DIPASKNSTVPST

-686 FGKQSKEN
+686 FGKQPKES

-711 ENGTLEKESTAE
+711 ENGTAEKESTAE
-723 LKGKNGEIFTS
+723 LKGKNEESSAFC
-734 YEDIGKTTELKVKAA
+734 EDIGKTTELKVKAA
-749 ISLFNQSSKSDAG
+749 ISLFNQSSKIDAS
-762 SVSLKQPEPELT
+762 SVSLKQPDPELT
-774 TAKKESSSFKL
+774 TAKKENL
-785 PLHSPVKTENAQDP
+785 PLKLSFYSPSKSENAQDTS
-799 FYQRNYTRSE
+799 YQRNNTSSE
-809 SHSNEEK
+809 FHRNEEK
-816 VLPNT
+816 ALPNT
-821 EALSPCNDDKY
+821 EVLSPSSEGKY
-832 PLPSQVSR
+832 SLPSHQVSR
-840 SEFKKMENGDKKVK
+840 SEFKKMENGDKKAK
-854 PGDLDF
+854 LGELSF
-860 APLQYDDSNQDSVL
+860 AALPCDDSSQDSIL
-874 ESEHNTNTQESP
+874 LSELNVTTQKSP

-891 GSAEDDSIFD
+891 GSAEDDSVFD

-1005 QSCREEPAFTQEIN
+1005 QSCNREEPAFTQEIN
-1019 GKENIDCT
+1019 GKENVDGT

-1041 FSSLLSSKEKFFSS
+1041 FSSLLSSTSKEKFFNP
-1055 SVTSG
+1055 SVTSV
-1060 NNTTAFATDSS
+1060 NNAAAAFPTDSS
-1071 GMPPLQQDVS
+1071 GMPPLQQDAS
-1081 GPFIMPQKSESL
+1081 GPFGMPQKSESF
-1093 SDVKFPSFV
+1093 SDMKFPSFV
-1102 EKYLQADSAKK
+1102 EKYMQADSAKK

-1118 MPSYGNPEKSFSSWL
+1118 MPNYGNPEKSFSSWL
-1133 GTSRYESNVPPGL
+1133 GTSRYESNVPSGL
-1146 LDVDTLPRNGQSKI
+1146 LDALSRNGQSKI

-1166 LVIYCDSD
+1166 LMIYCDSD
-1174 CQKAGI
+1174 YQKNAI

-1223 EGELELTDIWGAGAS
+1223 EGELEFPDIWGAGTS
-1238 EEQSDCKSQKP
+1238 EEQNESKSLKP
-1249 AVIGSIRLVVK
+1249 TVIGSIRHVVK

-1309 LYEEP
+1309 IYEEP

-1325 GEYPNLLFWEKKEAY
+1325 GEYPNLAFWEKKEAY

-1353 VEFSGEPKVIVYE
+1353 VEFSGEPKVIIYE
-1366 KPFFEGR
+1366 KPFFEGK
-1373 HVEIESEVFMLDDKE
+1373 HVEIESEIFMLDDKE
-1388 SEDKTRLPLTSVGSM
+1388 SGEKTRLPFTSVGSM
-1403 KVLGGVWVAYEKPGF
+1403 KVLGGIWVAYEKPGF

-1423 LLEEGAYQDW
+1423 LLEEGAYRDW

-1442 VQSLRP
+1442 LQSLRP

-1537 QPIVMDIVGSER
+1537 QPIVMVRSSFYTCF
-1549 GKVKVQLFSE
+1549 VQLFSE

-1567 IFEKNTRC
+1567 IFEENTRC

-1590 CIVYDQEEFA
+1590 CVVYDEEEFS

-1643 EKTGFQGKKIEFST
+1643 EKVGFQGKKIEFST
-1657 EMLNLQFLGYSPRIA
+1657 EILNLQFLGYNPRIA
-1672 SIQVLGGIWIIYEHS
+1672 SVQVLGGVWIIYEHS
-1687 HYRGR
+1687 NYRGR
-1692 QMLLTPNEIP
+1692 QMLLSPNEIP
-1702 DWYKTSGFCQIG
+1702 DWYKTSGYCQIG

-1752 VAEDTDSDDQIWV
+1752 AAEDTDSEDQIWV
-1765 YQDGFIRCRM
+1765 YQEGFIKCRM

-1823 VLDIKGGTQY
+1823 VLDIKGGAQY
-1833 DCDHVVVNTVSE
+1833 DRDHVVVNTVNE
-1845 EKSTQCWEP
+1845 EKLSQCWEP

>member
-1 MVEGRRSHYWSSP
+1 MR
-14 ILAVTSSGQSAHRA
+14 
-28 GKALAFPLREAVSL
+28 
-42 LQKRVQAHGAAC
+42 
-54 VVRLTRA
+54 
-61 SEPGNEPG
+61 
-69 RYYDVSGRRCTV
+69 SGRR
-81 QENQTPSV
+81 
-89 ICPHSYALP
+89 
-98 AISMST
+98 
-104 ASLPAA
+104 
-110 LRKSTSHL
+110 RSTSHL

-145 NVKSSLEHTSCRK
+145 NVKSSLEHTSHHK

-175 FKEGHEAPQVEK
+175 FREGHEVPQVQK

-193 GLPEAQ
+193 ALSEAQ
-199 EYNFCGEV
+199 EYNFSGEV

-357 DTMDKKSA
+357 DAMDKKSA

-388 TENTAREESGFEDD
+388 TENTAREETVFEDD

-410 KIINPE
+410 KIINSE
-416 RKVRSLQQTPEKNS
+416 RKARSLQQTPERNS
-430 SSSGS
+430 SSSS
-435 NQDLKVGSAHKGASK
+435 NNQDPKVGSAHKGASK

-457 QQISNTGSAR
+457 QQISNTASAR

-500 ASPDTNP
+500 ASPEANP

-513 VEKGTIPVA
+513 VEKGAIPVA

-533 SLAAKTEDLVFA
+533 SLAAKTEDNALVFA
-545 EGRNDS
+545 EGRNDT
-551 KAIKNGNGPDGR
+551 KAVKHGNGSDGR

-585 SDIDTSKLKSLDSSR
+585 SDLDTSKLKSLDASR
-600 TVMTKISLPAKPKNI
+600 TVTTKISLPAKPKNI
-615 ELNFKTP
+615 ELNFKT
-622 MNQDNLESEQ
+622 NQDSLESEQ

-651 LFENKCANQSQRPT
+651 LFENKCANQSQRPA
-665 DISASKNNAVPST
+665 DIPASKNSAVAST

-686 FGKQSKEN
+686 FGKQPKEN

-723 LKGKNGEIFTS
+723 LKSKNEESFAS
-734 YEDIGKTTELKVKAA
+734 YEDIGKSTELKVKAA

-762 SVSLKQPEPELT
+762 SASLKQTEPELT
-774 TAKKESSSFKL
+774 TTKKESSPFK
-785 PLHSPVKTENAQDP
+785 PSLHSPVKSENAQDP
-799 FYQRNYTRSE
+799 FYQRNYTSSE
-809 SHSNEEK
+809 FHRNEEK

-821 EALSPCNDDKY
+821 DALSPCNNDKY
-832 PLPSQVSR
+832 PLPSHQVSR

-854 PGDLDF
+854 PGDLNF
-860 APLQYDDSNQDSVL
+860 AALQCDDSSQDSIL
-874 ESEHNTNTQESP
+874 ESDHNTNTEKSP

-972 LPAQQIKMQSLETIA
+972 LPAQQIKLQSLETIA

-997 QSIIFKAL
+997 QSIVFKAL
-1005 QSCREEPAFTQEIN
+1005 QSCREEPAFTHEIN
-1019 GKENIDCT
+1019 GKENVDCT

-1041 FSSLLSSKEKFFSS
+1041 FSSLLSSKEKFFSPS
-1055 SVTSG
+1055 ITPV
-1060 NNTTAFATDSS
+1060 NNTTTFATDSS

-1093 SDVKFPSFV
+1093 SDMKFPSFV

-1118 MPSYGNPEKSFSSWL
+1118 MPNYGNPEKNFSSWL

-1192 VLSPTILVKVI
+1192 GLSPTILVKVI

-1223 EGELELTDIWGAGAS
+1223 EGELELTDIWGAGTS

-1249 AVIGSIRLVVK
+1249 AVIGSIRHVVK
-1260 DYRVCRIDLYTEPE
+1260 
-1274 GLGIV
+1274 
-1279 TSFFDD
+1279 
-1285 TEETGVFGTT
+1285 
-1295 QKTCSIKVHWGIWL
+1295 
-1309 LYEEP
+1309 
-1314 GFQGVPLMLEP
+1314 
-1325 GEYPNLLFWEKKEAY
+1325 
-1340 IRSMR
+1340 
-1345 PLKMGGRK
+1345 GGRK
-1353 VEFSGEPKVIVYE
+1353 VEFGGEPKVIVYE

-1373 HVEIESEVFMLDDKE
+1373 HVEIESEIFMLDEKE
-1388 SEDKTRLPLTSVGSM
+1388 SEDKTRLPFTSVGSM

-1423 LLEEGAYQDW
+1423 LLEEGAYRDW

-1448 IVGDFTSSH
+1448 VVGDFASSH

-1470 SNINVLGIISN
+1470 PNINVLGIISD

-1502 AYENPEFTGEQ
+1502 AYENAEFTGEQ

-1537 QPIVMDIVGSER
+1537 QPIVMDIVGRER
-1549 GKVKVQLFSE
+1549 GKIKVQLFSE

-1590 CIVYDQEEFA
+1590 CIVYDEEEFA

-1621 QAVLKSLRIINIELS
+1621 QAVLKSLQIINIELS

-1643 EKTGFQGKKIEFST
+1643 EKMGFQGKKIEFST
-1657 EMLNLQFLGYSPRIA
+1657 EILNLQFLGYNPRIA
-1672 SIQVLGGIWIIYEHS
+1672 SVQVLGGIWIIYEHS
-1687 HYRGR
+1687 NYRGR

-1702 DWYKTSGFCQIG
+1702 DWYKASGFCQIG

-1752 VAEDTDSDDQIWV
+1752 AAEDTDSDDQIWV
-1765 YQDGFIRCRM
+1765 YQDGFLRCRM

-1833 DCDHVVVNTVSE
+1833 DCDHVVVNTVNE
-1845 EKSTQCWEP
+1845 EKLTQCWEP

>member
-1 MVEGRRSHYWSSP
+1 
-14 ILAVTSSGQSAHRA
+14 
-28 GKALAFPLREAVSL
+28 
-42 LQKRVQAHGAAC
+42 
-54 VVRLTRA
+54 
-61 SEPGNEPG
+61 
-69 RYYDVSGRRCTV
+69 
-81 QENQTPSV
+81 
-89 ICPHSYALP
+89 
-98 AISMST
+98 
-104 ASLPAA
+104 
-110 LRKSTSHL
+110 
-118 PDSSREENKKKPVLE
+118 
-133 RLGNLFGTGKRK
+133 
-145 NVKSSLEHTSCRK
+145 
-158 GERSGSPHG
+158 
-167 AQAVYCRH
+167 
-175 FKEGHEAPQVEK
+175 
-187 QVRNVS
+187 
-193 GLPEAQ
+193 
-199 EYNFCGEV
+199 
-207 RPLYHDTI
+207 
-215 SEWSSRGV
+215 
-223 SSDSEWSADWSGSS
+223 
-237 ETIKNSFCESSLNV
+237 
-251 ETLGLEKE
+251 
-259 SVTDINNSTTPDF
+259 
-272 IQSLRNLSSE
+272 
-282 DLEKSILSHK
+282 
-292 QLVNTWVSE
+292 
-301 EPGHAKPKDLPYE
+301 
-314 LESAASEHAYSARV
+314 
-328 LTVDIYL
+328 
-335 RKTEELLNEPVTLK
+335 
-349 SEENCSDL
+349 
-357 DTMDKKSA
+357 MDKKSA
-365 SKRSG
+365 NKRSG

-388 TENTAREESGFEDD
+388 TETTAREESVFEDD
-402 AHSEVFSD
+402 VPSEVFSD
-410 KIINPE
+410 KVINSE
-416 RKVRSLQQTPEKNS
+416 RKAKSPQQTPERNS
-430 SSSGS
+430 SSPGN

-450 AEADKGK
+450 TESDKGK
-457 QQISNTGSAR
+457 QQISNTTPAR
-467 RRSYKKNQSDTVPI
+467 RRSCKKSQSDAVPV

-491 DYSSKRQPL
+491 DNPSKRQPL
-500 ASPDTNP
+500 ASPESNP

-513 VEKGTIPVA
+513 VEKGAIPVA
-522 FGEDSLESPKA
+522 FGEDSLESPKV
-533 SLAAKTEDLVFA
+533 SLGDKTEDTALVFA
-545 EGRNDS
+545 ESRNET
-551 KAIKNGNGPDGR
+551 KAVKHGNDVTLYH
-563 AFLHTDG
+563 FVS
-570 IKNGDLCLSAERQTN
+570 CS
-585 SDIDTSKLKSLDSSR
+585 
-600 TVMTKISLPAKPKNI
+600 PAKPKNV
-615 ELNFKTP
+615 ELNFKAPT
-622 MNQDNLESEQ
+622 NQDSLESEQ

-651 LFENKCANQSQRPT
+651 LFENKCANQSQRPA
-665 DISASKNNAVPST
+665 DIPASKNSTVPST

-686 FGKQSKEN
+686 FGRQPKES

-711 ENGTLEKESTAE
+711 ENGTPEKESTAE
-723 LKGKNGEIFTS
+723 LKGKNEEGSAF

-749 ISLFNQSSKSDAG
+749 ISLFNQSSKIDAG
-762 SVSLKQPEPELT
+762 SVSLKQPDPELT
-774 TAKKESSSFKL
+774 TAKKESSPFKL
-785 PLHSPVKTENAQDP
+785 SLHLPSKSENAQDTS
-799 FYQRNYTRSE
+799 YQRNNTSSE
-809 SHSNEEK
+809 FHRNEEK
-816 VLPNT
+816 TLPNT
-821 EALSPCNDDKY
+821 EVLSPCNDEKY
-832 PLPSQVSR
+832 PLPSHQVSR
-840 SEFKKMENGDKKVK
+840 SEFKKTENGDKKAK
-854 PGDLDF
+854 PGDLSF
-860 APLQYDDSNQDSVL
+860 AALQYDDSSQDSIL
-874 ESEHNTNTQESP
+874 ISEQNINTQESP

-891 GSAEDDSIFD
+891 GSAEDDSVFD

-1005 QSCREEPAFTQEIN
+1005 QSCNREEPAFTQEIN
-1019 GKENIDCT
+1019 GKENIDGT

-1041 FSSLLSSKEKFFSS
+1041 FSSLLSSASKEKFFNP
-1055 SVTSG
+1055 SVTSV
-1060 NNTTAFATDSS
+1060 NNTTTAFTTDSS
-1071 GMPPLQQDVS
+1071 GMPPLQQDVIKIIHEMQ
-1081 GPFIMPQKSESL
+1081 PCKIL
-1093 SDVKFPSFV
+1093 STYMKFPSFV
-1102 EKYLQADSAKK
+1102 EKYMQADSAKK

-1118 MPSYGNPEKSFSSWL
+1118 MPNYGNPEKSFSSWL
-1133 GTSRYESNVPPGL
+1133 GPNRYESNVPAGL
-1146 LDVDTLPRNGQSKI
+1146 LDVDVSIVLSKICLESYPDVDFSLMGSFLISALSRNGQSKI

-1166 LVIYCDSD
+1166 LVIYCESD
-1174 CQKAGI
+1174 YQKNGI
-1180 EVFHDVPDCSSW
+1180 EVFHDVLDCSSW
-1192 VLSPTILVKVI
+1192 VLSPTILIKVI

-1223 EGELELTDIWGAGAS
+1223 EGELELPDIWGAGTS
-1238 EEQSDCKSQKP
+1238 EEQNECKSLKP
-1249 AVIGSIRLVVK
+1249 AVIGSIRHVVK

-1295 QKTCSIKVHWGIWL
+1295 QKTCSIKVHWGTWL
-1309 LYEEP
+1309 IYEEP

-1325 GEYPNLLFWEKKEAY
+1325 GEYPNLAFWEKKEAY

-1353 VEFSGEPKVIVYE
+1353 VEFGGEPKVIIYE

-1373 HVEIESEVFMLDDKE
+1373 HVEIESEIFMLDDKE
-1388 SEDKTRLPLTSVGSM
+1388 SEEKTRLPLTSVGSM

-1423 LLEEGAYQDW
+1423 LLEEGAYRDW

-1442 VQSLRP
+1442 LQSLRP

-1537 QPIVMDIVGSER
+1537 QPIVMVRSSFYTCFPSFSE
-1549 GKVKVQLFSE
+1549 VQLFSE

-1590 CIVYDQEEFA
+1590 CIVYDQEEFS

-1608 GIYPDLT
+1608 GIYPDLM

-1621 QAVLKSLRIINIELS
+1621 QVVLKSLRIINIELS

-1643 EKTGFQGKKIEFST
+1643 EKVGFQGKKIEFST
-1657 EMLNLQFLGYSPRIA
+1657 EILNLQFLGYNPRIA
-1672 SIQVLGGIWIIYEHS
+1672 SVQVLGGVWIIYEHS
-1687 HYRGR
+1687 NYRGR
-1692 QMLLTPNEIP
+1692 QMLLSPNEIP
-1702 DWYKTSGFCQIG
+1702 DWYKVSGCCQIG

-1765 YQDGFIRCRM
+1765 YQDGFIRCWM

-1804 QYWHISPDGRIYSK
+1804 QYWRISPDGRIYSK

-1823 VLDIKGGTQY
+1823 VLDIKGGAQY
-1833 DCDHVVVNTVSE
+1833 DRDHVVVNTVNE
-1845 EKSTQCWEP
+1845 EKLTQCWEP
-1854 LVV
+1854 LVYTSG

>member
-1 MVEGRRSHYWSSP
+1 
-14 ILAVTSSGQSAHRA
+14 
-28 GKALAFPLREAVSL
+28 
-42 LQKRVQAHGAAC
+42 
-54 VVRLTRA
+54 
-61 SEPGNEPG
+61 
-69 RYYDVSGRRCTV
+69 
-81 QENQTPSV
+81 
-89 ICPHSYALP
+89 
-98 AISMST
+98 
-104 ASLPAA
+104 
-110 LRKSTSHL
+110 
-118 PDSSREENKKKPVLE
+118 
-133 RLGNLFGTGKRK
+133 
-145 NVKSSLEHTSCRK
+145 
-158 GERSGSPHG
+158 
-167 AQAVYCRH
+167 
-175 FKEGHEAPQVEK
+175 
-187 QVRNVS
+187 
-193 GLPEAQ
+193 
-199 EYNFCGEV
+199 
-207 RPLYHDTI
+207 
-215 SEWSSRGV
+215 
-223 SSDSEWSADWSGSS
+223 
-237 ETIKNSFCESSLNV
+237 
-251 ETLGLEKE
+251 
-259 SVTDINNSTTPDF
+259 
-272 IQSLRNLSSE
+272 
-282 DLEKSILSHK
+282 
-292 QLVNTWVSE
+292 
-301 EPGHAKPKDLPYE
+301 
-314 LESAASEHAYSARV
+314 
-328 LTVDIYL
+328 
-335 RKTEELLNEPVTLK
+335 
-349 SEENCSDL
+349 
-357 DTMDKKSA
+357 MDKKSA
-365 SKRSG
+365 NKRSG

-388 TENTAREESGFEDD
+388 TETTAREESVFEDD
-402 AHSEVFSD
+402 VPSEVFSD
-410 KIINPE
+410 KVINSE
-416 RKVRSLQQTPEKNS
+416 RKAKSPQQTPERNS
-430 SSSGS
+430 SSPGN

-450 AEADKGK
+450 TESDKGK
-457 QQISNTGSAR
+457 QQISNTTPAR
-467 RRSYKKNQSDTVPI
+467 RRSCKKSQSDAVPV

-491 DYSSKRQPL
+491 DNPSKRQPL
-500 ASPDTNP
+500 ASPESNP

-513 VEKGTIPVA
+513 VEKGAIPVA
-522 FGEDSLESPKA
+522 FGEDSLESPKV
-533 SLAAKTEDLVFA
+533 SLGDKTEDTALVFA
-545 EGRNDS
+545 ESRNET
-551 KAIKNGNGPDGR
+551 KAVKHGNDVTLYH
-563 AFLHTDG
+563 FVS
-570 IKNGDLCLSAERQTN
+570 CS
-585 SDIDTSKLKSLDSSR
+585 
-600 TVMTKISLPAKPKNI
+600 PAKPKNV
-615 ELNFKTP
+615 ELNFKAPT
-622 MNQDNLESEQ
+622 NQDSLESEQ

-651 LFENKCANQSQRPT
+651 LFENKCANQSQRPA
-665 DISASKNNAVPST
+665 DIPASKNSTVPST

-686 FGKQSKEN
+686 FGRQPKES

-711 ENGTLEKESTAE
+711 ENGTPEKESTAE
-723 LKGKNGEIFTS
+723 LKGKNEEGSAF

-749 ISLFNQSSKSDAG
+749 ISLFNQSSKIDAG
-762 SVSLKQPEPELT
+762 SVSLKQPDPELT
-774 TAKKESSSFKL
+774 TAKKESSPFKL
-785 PLHSPVKTENAQDP
+785 SLHLPSKSENAQDTS
-799 FYQRNYTRSE
+799 YQRNNTSSE
-809 SHSNEEK
+809 FHRNEEK
-816 VLPNT
+816 TLPNT
-821 EALSPCNDDKY
+821 EVLSPCNDEKY
-832 PLPSQVSR
+832 PLPSHQVSR
-840 SEFKKMENGDKKVK
+840 SEFKKTENGDKKAK
-854 PGDLDF
+854 PGDLSF
-860 APLQYDDSNQDSVL
+860 AALQYDDSSQDSIL
-874 ESEHNTNTQESP
+874 ISEQNINTQESP

-891 GSAEDDSIFD
+891 GSAEDDSVFD

-1005 QSCREEPAFTQEIN
+1005 QSCNREEPAFTQEIN
-1019 GKENIDCT
+1019 GKENIDGT

-1041 FSSLLSSKEKFFSS
+1041 FSSLLSSASKEKFFNP
-1055 SVTSG
+1055 SVTSV
-1060 NNTTAFATDSS
+1060 NNTTTAFTTDSS
-1071 GMPPLQQDVS
+1071 GMPPLQQDAS
-1081 GPFIMPQKSESL
+1081 GPFSMPQKSESL
-1093 SDVKFPSFV
+1093 SDMKFPSFV
-1102 EKYLQADSAKK
+1102 EKYMQADSAKK

-1118 MPSYGNPEKSFSSWL
+1118 MPNYGNPEKSFSSWL
-1133 GTSRYESNVPPGL
+1133 GPNRYESNVPAGL
-1146 LDVDTLPRNGQSKI
+1146 LDVDVSIVLSKICLESYPAFLFSIDDALSRNGQSKI

-1166 LVIYCDSD
+1166 LVIYCESD
-1174 CQKAGI
+1174 YQKNGI
-1180 EVFHDVPDCSSW
+1180 EVFHDVLDCSSW
-1192 VLSPTILVKVI
+1192 VLSPTILIKVI

-1223 EGELELTDIWGAGAS
+1223 EGELELPDIWGAGTS
-1238 EEQSDCKSQKP
+1238 EEQNECKSLKP
-1249 AVIGSIRLVVK
+1249 AVIGSIRHVVK

-1295 QKTCSIKVHWGIWL
+1295 QKTCSIKVHWGTWL
-1309 LYEEP
+1309 IYEEP

-1325 GEYPNLLFWEKKEAY
+1325 GEYPNLAFWEKKEAY

-1353 VEFSGEPKVIVYE
+1353 VEFGGEPKVIIYE

-1373 HVEIESEVFMLDDKE
+1373 HVEIESEIFMLDDKE
-1388 SEDKTRLPLTSVGSM
+1388 SEEKTRLPLTSVGSM

-1423 LLEEGAYQDW
+1423 LLEEGAYRDW

-1442 VQSLRP
+1442 LQSLRP

-1537 QPIVMDIVGSER
+1537 QPIVMVRSSFYTCFPSFSE
-1549 GKVKVQLFSE
+1549 VQLFSE

-1590 CIVYDQEEFA
+1590 CIVYDQEEFS

-1608 GIYPDLT
+1608 GIYPDLM

-1621 QAVLKSLRIINIELS
+1621 QVVLKSLRIINIELS

-1643 EKTGFQGKKIEFST
+1643 EKVGFQGKKIEFST
-1657 EMLNLQFLGYSPRIA
+1657 EILNLQFLGYNPRIA
-1672 SIQVLGGIWIIYEHS
+1672 SVQVLGGVWIIYEHS
-1687 HYRGR
+1687 NYRGR
-1692 QMLLTPNEIP
+1692 QMLLSPNEIP
-1702 DWYKTSGFCQIG
+1702 DWYKVSGCCQIG

-1765 YQDGFIRCRM
+1765 YQDGFIRCWM

-1804 QYWHISPDGRIYSK
+1804 QYWRISPDGRIYSK

-1823 VLDIKGGTQY
+1823 VLDIKGGAQY
-1833 DCDHVVVNTVSE
+1833 DRDHVVVNTVNE
-1845 EKSTQCWEP
+1845 EKLTQCWEP

>member
-1 MVEGRRSHYWSSP
+1 
-14 ILAVTSSGQSAHRA
+14 
-28 GKALAFPLREAVSL
+28 
-42 LQKRVQAHGAAC
+42 
-54 VVRLTRA
+54 
-61 SEPGNEPG
+61 
-69 RYYDVSGRRCTV
+69 
-81 QENQTPSV
+81 
-89 ICPHSYALP
+89 
-98 AISMST
+98 
-104 ASLPAA
+104 
-110 LRKSTSHL
+110 
-118 PDSSREENKKKPVLE
+118 
-133 RLGNLFGTGKRK
+133 
-145 NVKSSLEHTSCRK
+145 
-158 GERSGSPHG
+158 
-167 AQAVYCRH
+167 
-175 FKEGHEAPQVEK
+175 
-187 QVRNVS
+187 
-193 GLPEAQ
+193 
-199 EYNFCGEV
+199 
-207 RPLYHDTI
+207 
-215 SEWSSRGV
+215 
-223 SSDSEWSADWSGSS
+223 
-237 ETIKNSFCESSLNV
+237 
-251 ETLGLEKE
+251 
-259 SVTDINNSTTPDF
+259 
-272 IQSLRNLSSE
+272 
-282 DLEKSILSHK
+282 
-292 QLVNTWVSE
+292 
-301 EPGHAKPKDLPYE
+301 
-314 LESAASEHAYSARV
+314 
-328 LTVDIYL
+328 
-335 RKTEELLNEPVTLK
+335 
-349 SEENCSDL
+349 
-357 DTMDKKSA
+357 
-365 SKRSG
+365 
-370 KRRKSQSSSDI
+370 
-381 PNGERNQ
+381 
-388 TENTAREESGFEDD
+388 
-402 AHSEVFSD
+402 
-410 KIINPE
+410 
-416 RKVRSLQQTPEKNS
+416 
-430 SSSGS
+430 
-435 NQDLKVGSAHKGASK
+435 
-450 AEADKGK
+450 
-457 QQISNTGSAR
+457 
-467 RRSYKKNQSDTVPI
+467 
-481 SPTGLKGQVK
+481 
-491 DYSSKRQPL
+491 
-500 ASPDTNP
+500 
-507 VTKRTS
+507 
-513 VEKGTIPVA
+513 
-522 FGEDSLESPKA
+522 
-533 SLAAKTEDLVFA
+533 
-545 EGRNDS
+545 
-551 KAIKNGNGPDGR
+551 
-563 AFLHTDG
+563 
-570 IKNGDLCLSAERQTN
+570 
-585 SDIDTSKLKSLDSSR
+585 
-600 TVMTKISLPAKPKNI
+600 
-615 ELNFKTP
+615 
-622 MNQDNLESEQ
+622 
-632 DTLEKPVNKT
+632 
-642 NSNIANKIS
+642 
-651 LFENKCANQSQRPT
+651 
-665 DISASKNNAVPST
+665 
-678 FVGRAKLK
+678 
-686 FGKQSKEN
+686 
-694 EQPDKTLN
+694 
-702 KQSSRQKLF
+702 
-711 ENGTLEKESTAE
+711 
-723 LKGKNGEIFTS
+723 
-734 YEDIGKTTELKVKAA
+734 
-749 ISLFNQSSKSDAG
+749 
-762 SVSLKQPEPELT
+762 
-774 TAKKESSSFKL
+774 
-785 PLHSPVKTENAQDP
+785 
-799 FYQRNYTRSE
+799 
-809 SHSNEEK
+809 
-816 VLPNT
+816 
-821 EALSPCNDDKY
+821 
-832 PLPSQVSR
+832 
-840 SEFKKMENGDKKVK
+840 
-854 PGDLDF
+854 
-860 APLQYDDSNQDSVL
+860 
-874 ESEHNTNTQESP
+874 
-886 GKTCN
+886 
-891 GSAEDDSIFD
+891 
-901 SPSDMKKFAETIKNL
+901 MKKFAETIKNL

-1005 QSCREEPAFTQEIN
+1005 QSCREEPAFTHEIN

-1041 FSSLLSSKEKFFSS
+1041 FSSLLSSKEKFFSP
-1055 SVTSG
+1055 SVASV

-1081 GPFIMPQKSESL
+1081 GPFIMPQKSE
-1093 SDVKFPSFV
+1093 VIKIIQEMKQYMKFPSFV

-1118 MPSYGNPEKSFSSWL
+1118 MPNYGNPEKNFSSWL

-1146 LDVDTLPRNGQSKI
+1146 LDVDVSTVFLKSCLQSYPAFMFSIDYTLPRNGQSKI

-1166 LVIYCDSD
+1166 LMIYCDSD

-1223 EGELELTDIWGAGAS
+1223 EGELELTDIWSGGTS
-1238 EEQSDCKSQKP
+1238 EEQSDCKSQKS
-1249 AVIGSIRLVVK
+1249 AVIGSIRHVVK
-1260 DYRVCRIDLYTEPE
+1260 ANQVIMDIFIFQDYRVCRIDLYTEPE

-1373 HVEIESEVFMLDDKE
+1373 HVEIESEIFMLDEKE

-1403 KVLGGVWVAYEKPGF
+1403 KVLGGVWVAYEKAGF

-1423 LLEEGAYQDW
+1423 LLEEGAYRDW
-1433 TDWGGYDEE
+1433 TDWGGYDAE

-1470 SNINVLGIISN
+1470 SNINVLGIISD
-1481 LKDTGYGL
+1481 LKETGYGL

-1502 AYENPEFTGEQ
+1502 AYENAEFTGEQ

-1621 QAVLKSLRIINIELS
+1621 QAVLKSLQIINIELS

-1643 EKTGFQGKKIEFST
+1643 EKMGFQGKKIEFST
-1657 EMLNLQFLGYSPRIA
+1657 EILNLQFLGYNPRIA
-1672 SIQVLGGIWIIYEHS
+1672 SVQVLGGIWIIYEHS
-1687 HYRGR
+1687 NYRGR

-1702 DWYKTSGFCQIG
+1702 DWYKASGFCQIG

-1752 VAEDTDSDDQIWV
+1752 VAEDTDSDDQVWV

-1833 DCDHVVVNTVSE
+1833 DCDHVVVNTVNE
-1845 EKSTQCWEP
+1845 EKLTQCWEP

>member
-1 MVEGRRSHYWSSP
+1 
-14 ILAVTSSGQSAHRA
+14 
-28 GKALAFPLREAVSL
+28 
-42 LQKRVQAHGAAC
+42 
-54 VVRLTRA
+54 
-61 SEPGNEPG
+61 
-69 RYYDVSGRRCTV
+69 D
-81 QENQTPSV
+81 
-89 ICPHSYALP
+89 
-98 AISMST
+98 
-104 ASLPAA
+104 
-110 LRKSTSHL
+110 
-118 PDSSREENKKKPVLE
+118 
-133 RLGNLFGTGKRK
+133 
-145 NVKSSLEHTSCRK
+145 
-158 GERSGSPHG
+158 
-167 AQAVYCRH
+167 
-175 FKEGHEAPQVEK
+175 
-187 QVRNVS
+187 
-193 GLPEAQ
+193 
-199 EYNFCGEV
+199 
-207 RPLYHDTI
+207 
-215 SEWSSRGV
+215 
-223 SSDSEWSADWSGSS
+223 
-237 ETIKNSFCESSLNV
+237 
-251 ETLGLEKE
+251 
-259 SVTDINNSTTPDF
+259 
-272 IQSLRNLSSE
+272 
-282 DLEKSILSHK
+282 
-292 QLVNTWVSE
+292 
-301 EPGHAKPKDLPYE
+301 
-314 LESAASEHAYSARV
+314 
-328 LTVDIYL
+328 
-335 RKTEELLNEPVTLK
+335 EPVTLK
-349 SEENCSDL
+349 SEEDL

-370 KRRKSQSSSDI
+370 KRRKSQLSSDVL
-381 PNGERNQ
+381 NGERNQ
-388 TENTAREESGFEDD
+388 TENTAREESVFEDD

-410 KIINPE
+410 KTINSE
-416 RKVRSLQQTPEKNS
+416 RKVRSLQQTPERNS

-435 NQDLKVGSAHKGASK
+435 NQDLKIGSAHKGASK

-457 QQISNTGSAR
+457 QQISSTTSAR
-467 RRSYKKNQSDTVPI
+467 RRSYKKSQSDSVPI

-500 ASPDTNP
+500 ASPETNP

-513 VEKGTIPVA
+513 VEKGAIPVA
-522 FGEDSLESPKA
+522 FGEDSLESPKT
-533 SLAAKTEDLVFA
+533 SSAAKTEDNALVFA
-545 EGRNDS
+545 EGRNDT
-551 KAIKNGNGPDGR
+551 KAVKHGNGPDGR
-563 AFLHTDG
+563 AFLTRR
-570 IKNGDLCLSAERQTN
+570 NGY
-585 SDIDTSKLKSLDSSR
+585 K
-600 TVMTKISLPAKPKNI
+600 LPAKPKNI

-622 MNQDNLESEQ
+622 TNQDSLESEQ
-632 DTLEKPVNKT
+632 DALEKPVNKT

-651 LFENKCANQSQRPT
+651 LFENKCANQNQRPT
-665 DISASKNNAVPST
+665 DIPAPKNSTVPST

-686 FGKQSKEN
+686 FGKQPKEN
-694 EQPDKTLN
+694 EQPDKILN

-711 ENGTLEKESTAE
+711 ENGTQEKESTAE
-723 LKGKNGEIFTS
+723 LKGRNEEGFAS
-734 YEDIGKTTELKVKAA
+734 NEDIGKTTELKVRAA
-749 ISLFNQSSKSDAG
+749 VSLFNQSSKSEA
-762 SVSLKQPEPELT
+762 STVSLKQPEPELT
-774 TAKKESSSFKL
+774 TAKKESSPFKVS
-785 PLHSPVKTENAQDP
+785 LHSPVKSENAQDT
-799 FYQRNYTRSE
+799 FYQRNYTSSE
-809 SHSNEEK
+809 FHRNEEK
-816 VLPNT
+816 MLPNT
-821 EALSPCNDDKY
+821 EALSPCNNDKY
-832 PLPSQVSR
+832 PLLSHQVSR
-840 SEFKKMENGDKKVK
+840 SKFKMLENGDKKAK
-854 PGDLDF
+854 PGDLNF
-860 APLQYDDSNQDSVL
+860 AALQYDDSNQDTIL
-874 ESEHNTNTQESP
+874 ESEHSSSTQKSP
-886 GKTCN
+886 GKACN

-901 SPSDMKKFAETIKNL
+901 SPSDMRKFAETIKNL

-957 FTFGLGLRREKTQDL
+957 FTFGLGLRREKTEDL
-972 LPAQQIKMQSLETIA
+972 LPAQQIKLQSLETIA

-1005 QSCREEPAFTQEIN
+1005 QSCREEPAFAHETN
-1019 GKENIDCT
+1019 GKENMDST

-1041 FSSLLSSKEKFFSS
+1041 FSSLLSSKEKFLCPSAT
-1055 SVTSG
+1055 SV

-1081 GPFIMPQKSESL
+1081 GPFIMPQKSE
-1093 SDVKFPSFV
+1093 
-1102 EKYLQADSAKK
+1102 
-1113 ELSLQ
+1113 
-1118 MPSYGNPEKSFSSWL
+1118 
-1133 GTSRYESNVPPGL
+1133 
-1146 LDVDTLPRNGQSKI
+1146 TLPRNGQSKI

-1166 LVIYCDSD
+1166 LVIYCDPD

-1192 VLSPTILVKVI
+1192 VLTPTILVKVV

-1217 PSIPLE
+1217 PSVPLE
-1223 EGELELTDIWGAGAS
+1223 EGELELTDIWGTGTS

-1249 AVIGSIRLVVK
+1249 AVIGSIKHVVK

-1309 LYEEP
+1309 IYEEP

-1345 PLKMGGRK
+1345 PLKM
-1353 VEFSGEPKVIVYE
+1353 VIVYE
-1366 KPFFEGR
+1366 KPLFEGK
-1373 HVEIESEVFMLDDKE
+1373 HVEIESEIVMLEDKE
-1388 SEDKTRLPLTSVGSM
+1388 SEDKKRLPLASVGSL
-1403 KVLGGVWVAYEKPGF
+1403 KVLGGVWVAYEKPRF

-1423 LLEEGAYQDW
+1423 LLEEGAYRDW
-1433 TDWGGYDEE
+1433 TDWGGYDE
-1442 VQSLRP
+1442 VLQSLRP

-1457 MIMYSEKDFGSKG
+1457 MIMYSEKDFGSKC

-1513 YILAKGLYPSIEAWG
+1513 YILTKGLYPSIEAWG

-1537 QPIVMDIVGSER
+1537 QPIV
-1549 GKVKVQLFSE
+1549 QLFSE

-1567 IFEKNTRC
+1567 IFEKNTGC
-1575 IDSFAVKSSKILDGS
+1575 IDSFAVKSSKIVDGS
-1590 CIVYDQEEFA
+1590 CIVYDQEEFS

-1621 QAVLKSLRIINIELS
+1621 QAVIKSLRIISVELS
-1636 EPCIALF
+1636 EPCIVLF
-1643 EKTGFQGKKIEFST
+1643 EKMGFQGKKIEFST
-1657 EMLNLQFLGYSPRIA
+1657 ETLNLQFLGYNPRIA
-1672 SIQVLGGIWIIYEHS
+1672 SVQVLGGIWVIYEHS
-1687 HYRGR
+1687 NYRGR

-1702 DWYKTSGFCQIG
+1702 DWCKASGFSHIG
-1714 SLRPLLQKRVYFR
+1714 SLRPLLQKRVFFR

-1752 VAEDTDSDDQIWV
+1752 VVEDTDSDDQIWV

-1804 QYWHISPDGRIYSK
+1804 QYWHISPNGRIYSK
-1818 MKPKL
+1818 MKPNL

-1833 DCDHVVVNTVSE
+1833 DCDHVVVNTVNE
-1845 EKSTQCWEP
+1845 EKLTQCWEP

>member
-1 MVEGRRSHYWSSP
+1 
-14 ILAVTSSGQSAHRA
+14 
-28 GKALAFPLREAVSL
+28 
-42 LQKRVQAHGAAC
+42 
-54 VVRLTRA
+54 
-61 SEPGNEPG
+61 
-69 RYYDVSGRRCTV
+69 
-81 QENQTPSV
+81 
-89 ICPHSYALP
+89 
-98 AISMST
+98 
-104 ASLPAA
+104 
-110 LRKSTSHL
+110 
-118 PDSSREENKKKPVLE
+118 
-133 RLGNLFGTGKRK
+133 
-145 NVKSSLEHTSCRK
+145 
-158 GERSGSPHG
+158 
-167 AQAVYCRH
+167 
-175 FKEGHEAPQVEK
+175 
-187 QVRNVS
+187 
-193 GLPEAQ
+193 
-199 EYNFCGEV
+199 
-207 RPLYHDTI
+207 
-215 SEWSSRGV
+215 
-223 SSDSEWSADWSGSS
+223 
-237 ETIKNSFCESSLNV
+237 
-251 ETLGLEKE
+251 
-259 SVTDINNSTTPDF
+259 TD
-272 IQSLRNLSSE
+272 
-282 DLEKSILSHK
+282 
-292 QLVNTWVSE
+292 
-301 EPGHAKPKDLPYE
+301 
-314 LESAASEHAYSARV
+314 
-328 LTVDIYL
+328 
-335 RKTEELLNEPVTLK
+335 ELLNEPVTVT
-349 SEENCSDL
+349 SEENCSDS

-365 SKRSG
+365 NKRSG

-388 TENTAREESGFEDD
+388 TETTAREESVFEDD
-402 AHSEVFSD
+402 VPSEVFSD
-410 KIINPE
+410 KVINSE
-416 RKVRSLQQTPEKNS
+416 RKAKSPQQTPERNS
-430 SSSGS
+430 SSPGN

-450 AEADKGK
+450 TESDKGK
-457 QQISNTGSAR
+457 QQISNTTPAR
-467 RRSYKKNQSDTVPI
+467 RRSCKKSQSDAVPV

-491 DYSSKRQPL
+491 DNPSKRQPL
-500 ASPDTNP
+500 ASPESNP

-513 VEKGTIPVA
+513 VEKGAIPVA
-522 FGEDSLESPKA
+522 FGEDSLESPKV
-533 SLAAKTEDLVFA
+533 SLGDKTEDTALVFA
-545 EGRNDS
+545 ESRNET
-551 KAIKNGNGPDGR
+551 KAVKHGNDVTLYH
-563 AFLHTDG
+563 FVS
-570 IKNGDLCLSAERQTN
+570 CS
-585 SDIDTSKLKSLDSSR
+585 
-600 TVMTKISLPAKPKNI
+600 PAKPKNV
-615 ELNFKTP
+615 ELNFKAPT
-622 MNQDNLESEQ
+622 NQDSLESEQ

-651 LFENKCANQSQRPT
+651 LFENKCANQSQRPA
-665 DISASKNNAVPST
+665 DIPASKNSTVPST

-686 FGKQSKEN
+686 FGRQPKES

-711 ENGTLEKESTAE
+711 ENGTPEKESTAE
-723 LKGKNGEIFTS
+723 LKGKNEEGSAF

-749 ISLFNQSSKSDAG
+749 ISLFNQSSKIDAG
-762 SVSLKQPEPELT
+762 SVSLKQPDPELT
-774 TAKKESSSFKL
+774 TAKKESSPFKL
-785 PLHSPVKTENAQDP
+785 SLHLPSKSENAQDTS
-799 FYQRNYTRSE
+799 YQRNNTSSE
-809 SHSNEEK
+809 FHRNEEK
-816 VLPNT
+816 TLPNT
-821 EALSPCNDDKY
+821 EVLSPCNDEKY
-832 PLPSQVSR
+832 PLPSHQVSR
-840 SEFKKMENGDKKVK
+840 SEFKKTENGDKKAK
-854 PGDLDF
+854 PGDLSF
-860 APLQYDDSNQDSVL
+860 AALQYDDSSQDSIL
-874 ESEHNTNTQESP
+874 ISEQNINTQESP

-891 GSAEDDSIFD
+891 GSAEDDSVFD

-1005 QSCREEPAFTQEIN
+1005 QSCNREEPAFTQEIN
-1019 GKENIDCT
+1019 GKENIDGT

-1041 FSSLLSSKEKFFSS
+1041 FSSLLSSASKEKFFNP
-1055 SVTSG
+1055 SVTSV
-1060 NNTTAFATDSS
+1060 NNTTTAFTTDSS
-1071 GMPPLQQDVS
+1071 GMPPLQQDVIKIIHEMQ
-1081 GPFIMPQKSESL
+1081 PCKIL
-1093 SDVKFPSFV
+1093 STYMKFPSFV
-1102 EKYLQADSAKK
+1102 EKYMQADSAKK

-1118 MPSYGNPEKSFSSWL
+1118 MPNYGNPEKSFSSWL
-1133 GTSRYESNVPPGL
+1133 GPNRYESNVPAGL
-1146 LDVDTLPRNGQSKI
+1146 LDVDVSIVLSKICLESYPAFLFSIDDALSRNGQSKI

-1166 LVIYCDSD
+1166 LVIYCESD
-1174 CQKAGI
+1174 YQKNGI
-1180 EVFHDVPDCSSW
+1180 EVFHDVLDCSSW
-1192 VLSPTILVKVI
+1192 VLSPTILIKVI

-1223 EGELELTDIWGAGAS
+1223 EGELELPDIWGAGTS
-1238 EEQSDCKSQKP
+1238 EEQNECKSLKP
-1249 AVIGSIRLVVK
+1249 AVIGSIRHVVK

-1295 QKTCSIKVHWGIWL
+1295 QKTCSIKVHWGTWL
-1309 LYEEP
+1309 IYEEP

-1325 GEYPNLLFWEKKEAY
+1325 GEYPNLAFWEKKEAY

-1353 VEFSGEPKVIVYE
+1353 VEFGGEPKVIIYE

-1373 HVEIESEVFMLDDKE
+1373 HVEIESEIFMLDDKE
-1388 SEDKTRLPLTSVGSM
+1388 SEEKTRLPLTSVGSM

-1423 LLEEGAYQDW
+1423 LLEEGAYRDW

-1442 VQSLRP
+1442 LQSLRP

-1537 QPIVMDIVGSER
+1537 QPIVMVRSSFYTCFPSFSE
-1549 GKVKVQLFSE
+1549 VQLFSE

-1590 CIVYDQEEFA
+1590 CIVYDQEEFS

-1608 GIYPDLT
+1608 GIYPDLM

-1621 QAVLKSLRIINIELS
+1621 QVVLKSLRIINIELS

-1643 EKTGFQGKKIEFST
+1643 EKVGFQGKKIEFST
-1657 EMLNLQFLGYSPRIA
+1657 EILNLQFLGYNPRIA
-1672 SIQVLGGIWIIYEHS
+1672 SVQVLGGVWIIYEHS
-1687 HYRGR
+1687 NYRGR
-1692 QMLLTPNEIP
+1692 QMLLSPNEIP
-1702 DWYKTSGFCQIG
+1702 DWYKVSGCCQIG

-1765 YQDGFIRCRM
+1765 YQDGFIRCWM

-1804 QYWHISPDGRIYSK
+1804 QYWRISPDGRIYSK

-1823 VLDIKGGTQY
+1823 VLDIKGGAQY
-1833 DCDHVVVNTVSE
+1833 DRDHVVVNTVNE
-1845 EKSTQCWEP
+1845 EKLTQCWEP
-1854 LVV
+1854 LVYTSG

>member
-1 MVEGRRSHYWSSP
+1 
-14 ILAVTSSGQSAHRA
+14 
-28 GKALAFPLREAVSL
+28 
-42 LQKRVQAHGAAC
+42 
-54 VVRLTRA
+54 
-61 SEPGNEPG
+61 
-69 RYYDVSGRRCTV
+69 
-81 QENQTPSV
+81 
-89 ICPHSYALP
+89 
-98 AISMST
+98 
-104 ASLPAA
+104 
-110 LRKSTSHL
+110 
-118 PDSSREENKKKPVLE
+118 
-133 RLGNLFGTGKRK
+133 
-145 NVKSSLEHTSCRK
+145 
-158 GERSGSPHG
+158 
-167 AQAVYCRH
+167 
-175 FKEGHEAPQVEK
+175 
-187 QVRNVS
+187 
-193 GLPEAQ
+193 
-199 EYNFCGEV
+199 
-207 RPLYHDTI
+207 
-215 SEWSSRGV
+215 
-223 SSDSEWSADWSGSS
+223 
-237 ETIKNSFCESSLNV
+237 
-251 ETLGLEKE
+251 
-259 SVTDINNSTTPDF
+259 
-272 IQSLRNLSSE
+272 
-282 DLEKSILSHK
+282 
-292 QLVNTWVSE
+292 
-301 EPGHAKPKDLPYE
+301 
-314 LESAASEHAYSARV
+314 
-328 LTVDIYL
+328 
-335 RKTEELLNEPVTLK
+335 
-349 SEENCSDL
+349 
-357 DTMDKKSA
+357 
-365 SKRSG
+365 
-370 KRRKSQSSSDI
+370 
-381 PNGERNQ
+381 
-388 TENTAREESGFEDD
+388 
-402 AHSEVFSD
+402 
-410 KIINPE
+410 
-416 RKVRSLQQTPEKNS
+416 
-430 SSSGS
+430 
-435 NQDLKVGSAHKGASK
+435 
-450 AEADKGK
+450 
-457 QQISNTGSAR
+457 
-467 RRSYKKNQSDTVPI
+467 
-481 SPTGLKGQVK
+481 
-491 DYSSKRQPL
+491 
-500 ASPDTNP
+500 
-507 VTKRTS
+507 
-513 VEKGTIPVA
+513 
-522 FGEDSLESPKA
+522 
-533 SLAAKTEDLVFA
+533 
-545 EGRNDS
+545 
-551 KAIKNGNGPDGR
+551 
-563 AFLHTDG
+563 
-570 IKNGDLCLSAERQTN
+570 
-585 SDIDTSKLKSLDSSR
+585 
-600 TVMTKISLPAKPKNI
+600 
-615 ELNFKTP
+615 
-622 MNQDNLESEQ
+622 
-632 DTLEKPVNKT
+632 
-642 NSNIANKIS
+642 
-651 LFENKCANQSQRPT
+651 
-665 DISASKNNAVPST
+665 
-678 FVGRAKLK
+678 
-686 FGKQSKEN
+686 
-694 EQPDKTLN
+694 
-702 KQSSRQKLF
+702 
-711 ENGTLEKESTAE
+711 
-723 LKGKNGEIFTS
+723 
-734 YEDIGKTTELKVKAA
+734 
-749 ISLFNQSSKSDAG
+749 
-762 SVSLKQPEPELT
+762 
-774 TAKKESSSFKL
+774 
-785 PLHSPVKTENAQDP
+785 
-799 FYQRNYTRSE
+799 
-809 SHSNEEK
+809 
-816 VLPNT
+816 
-821 EALSPCNDDKY
+821 
-832 PLPSQVSR
+832 
-840 SEFKKMENGDKKVK
+840 
-854 PGDLDF
+854 
-860 APLQYDDSNQDSVL
+860 
-874 ESEHNTNTQESP
+874 
-886 GKTCN
+886 
-891 GSAEDDSIFD
+891 
-901 SPSDMKKFAETIKNL
+901 MKKFAETIKNL

-1005 QSCREEPAFTQEIN
+1005 QSCREEPAFTHEIN

-1041 FSSLLSSKEKFFSS
+1041 FSSLLSSKEKFFSP
-1055 SVTSG
+1055 SVTSV

-1081 GPFIMPQKSESL
+1081 GPFIMPQKSEVIKIIQEMKQYMKL
-1093 SDVKFPSFV
+1093 PSFV

-1118 MPSYGNPEKSFSSWL
+1118 MPNYGNPDKSFSSWL

-1146 LDVDTLPRNGQSKI
+1146 LDVDVSIVFFKSCLRSYSAFMFSIGNVHMLNGQSKI

-1180 EVFHDVPDCSSW
+1180 EVFHDVLDCTSW
-1192 VLSPTILVKVI
+1192 VLSQTILVKVI

-1223 EGELELTDIWGAGAS
+1223 EGELELTDIWGAGAP

-1249 AVIGSIRLVVK
+1249 AVIGSIRHVVK
-1260 DYRVCRIDLYTEPE
+1260 ANQVIMAIFIFQDYRVCRIDLYTEPE

-1325 GEYPNLLFWEKKEAY
+1325 GEYPNLLLWEKKEAY

-1353 VEFSGEPKVIVYE
+1353 VEFSGEPKVIVHE

-1373 HVEIESEVFMLDDKE
+1373 HVEIQSEIFMLDGKE
-1388 SEDKTRLPLTSVGSM
+1388 SEDKKRLPLASVGSM
-1403 KVLGGVWVAYEKPGF
+1403 KVLGGVWVAYEKAGF

-1423 LLEEGAYQDW
+1423 LLEEGEYRDW
-1433 TDWGGYDEE
+1433 RDWGGYDGEL
-1442 VQSLRP
+1442 QSLRP

-1457 MIMYSEKDFGSKG
+1457 MIMYSEKDFGG

-1489 RTQSINVLSGVWV
+1489 RTQSINVLSGIWV

-1528 GKNCKISSV
+1528 GKTCKISSV

-1590 CIVYDQEEFA
+1590 CIVYDQEEFS

-1643 EKTGFQGKKIEFST
+1643 EKTGFQGKKVEFST
-1657 EMLNLQFLGYSPRIA
+1657 ETLNLQFLGYNPRIA
-1672 SIQVLGGIWIIYEHS
+1672 SVQVLGGIWIIYEYS
-1687 HYRGR
+1687 NYRGR

-1702 DWYKTSGFCQIG
+1702 DWYKASGFCHIG

-1765 YQDGFIRCRM
+1765 YQDGFIKCRM

-1833 DCDHVVVNTVSE
+1833 DFNHVVVNTVSE
-1845 EKSTQCWEP
+1845 ETLTQCWEP